1 MDAEERRRKLEA
13 GRAKLAHFRQRKT
26 KGDNTQSQKKAAKR
40 KGSSDHTQDIPKE
53 ECMIVAQDS
62 DVLTELNIS
71 VESKT
76 EETETRSERKAD
88 VDLSNPDLVDD
99 HASEKDV
106 LCSIKE
112 YDQLDVQMCRTRI
125 VELEKR
131 LLDKQEATER
141 LTTEVDD
148 LLEQL
153 AKHSGATHLQELETA
168 VQERNEIIAQLTSN
182 LQQARQNRDDIQEEA
197 SLLAD
202 QIHGLQLQLH
212 EANELLKSRI
222 PGKSELCQA
231 QEQMAVFQ
239 NRLKEQSTQLQIMHQ
254 KAYDLAVKL
263 ESSQKNTKDK
273 ESLLAQKEENLN
285 NTMQQMY
292 NDIGEKEETIKGL
305 QDIVTS
311 ERSNLSLLQHTL
323 SLRDTEIMELKN
335 EIASAKMKE
344 QEYIEELKANH
355 KRDICRQLQDL
366 RTGLE
371 ECYRKEIVRV
381 KEDCE
386 EEMNKKYKNEHEQI
400 KRELSALNSD
410 EDFQNLNAII
420 IDLNNKLHESEIH
433 RENLC
438 KQLKNQ
444 MEDFQ
449 RERSEI
455 ELRYKD
461 LVEDLKLQ
469 LTNAEK
475 QAKEA
480 QESKQEK
487 EYLNDE
493 IQKLNSFIQ
502 ELSEKL
508 LLETK
513 NNKDLKHK
521 HDEEIT
527 VYNLKLKKLEQEE
540 KLLQEVS
547 ASQKAELE
555 KMQNKLC
562 QHEGEI
568 QLVREELEFQH
579 GLRVDSFKAEL
590 EDTKKNLKMV
600 KAAKDHKSYEADNT
614 SEENMV
620 ELGSF
625 IEDAD
630 ILTKYLVS
638 TERQEQSYILDNSEL
653 LDTEEDRFVLDSNII
668 LESNMDSA
676 ADKLMFSPDEQKCIS
691 SVLQGTSDETELE
704 AEAFASYLSGDSL
717 LQSEVSDC
725 KEVKD
730 EERAG
735 LMERCV
741 KLFKELSEKESALNK
756 SYQETQEALEKWE
769 KATAELSITHL
780 ELNKE
785 REARVRCEE
794 ELDQK
799 EKKEKELENKINFL
813 EKQGEDRDL
822 TVCIEELGLG
832 IKASK
837 SHTWQEMIKD
847 FKQERETLMMQLRA
861 QEQLVKEVQEQKTAS
876 DSVTSEVQSLFGRQL
891 AALQSQRDQMQ
902 AQLDAQKA
910 KNQTMAELLGQKT
923 ILEET
928 LLKEQEALKAE
939 INNKEQ
945 SLTLTLKENITL
957 QERLCTVE
965 QNLIKAEKA
974 LEKNLEK
981 NIHDLNMKTKNYE
994 KALECERVEFE
1005 EKLKSS
1011 NLELQKLNI
1020 EMQAKKMEYT
1030 EKENKLTEEVAHLK
1044 KVQVEL
1050 ENHLQETVQKSA
1062 QAIQEV
1068 QSEMRRHYEEEIS
1081 KTESQHLSE
1090 TRKMN
1095 LVHQEEIEEL
1105 NAEIKG
1111 KVEKQQNL
1119 EAERKEQIGLIKKVH
1134 EREHDR
1140 EIAELI
1146 IKHEDEMKEL
1156 RAELIKKQQQLLDEL
1171 QQQMEGTHKTEM
1183 QHAQLQSQTLHNLE
1197 LEGLRL
1203 SLSNMHTSQLELM
1216 QSNLRKEKETAL
1228 VELRE
1233 MLNDKRAQEVAI
1245 LQSRHQFELEHIKE
1259 QNLKEKEEIALK
1271 YQQELDERKKIE
1283 LEMEKKHIQTLET
1296 LKGDCALKTET
1307 CLKNIREELSE
1318 KHQTEMGELQ
1328 KTLKLE
1334 LERVK
1339 EELKS
1344 LSLKKEQA
1352 EMKCKNLE
1360 NEHQMAIPKLC
1371 EQLQT
1376 EHDQCLE
1383 NLKRKSQER
1392 EQEMRQEME
1401 KLQATYEELKTRS
1414 QEEIKQLWSQLDS
1427 TRASRQELSENGVC
1441 GEAKRRCTS
1450 APPQQVRCLCSCSW
1464 GRELKEQLLA
1474 RTSHVDEIERLKQDF
1489 EQQRQQR
1496 RSEHETELEQ
1506 LRIYFEEKLGA
1517 AEENYREELT
1527 LLHQRLQELKEYSL
1541 LESEISQDQPLD
1553 ISSSVTLFEE
1563 ASEKERRD
1571 TLDQLTQQ
1579 LEQHKEE
1586 FTCLRLQLEEKHRHE
1601 LDSLRSSLAL
1611 QYKEDLMKMKMDLSD
1626 RYISEIEEL
1635 KKKHCLDLEQLRAKL
1650 SEEHIKEITK
1660 LRLQSAQDAARQV
1673 EAEVVERVCVLE
1685 NEHKAKLSLLQ
1696 SEKQYIAELQGE
1708 IQHLER
1714 ESAKLKD
1721 SGVQHEIHLKEEMEK
1736 IKCRLVDDHKNELK
1750 RTQEEVQQMEQVH
1763 KEKEEEWKCEREALR
1778 IKVEEKLSWL
1788 RTELEDKAEYEKQTL
1803 QKEFELREA
1812 EMNQLRDQQAARI
1825 VELEKSLKE
1834 QQNNLQQLEDSLA
1847 SVQTTQK
1854 AQYDSELQAAK
1865 ALMEKKLEKATF
1877 GLQEECA
1884 AKLMEAQNKFM
1895 EEHKIMTQKFTTEQ
1909 ELLLQELKGKHADE
1923 LELQSQQ
1930 LQEKHKQ
1937 HILSLTAEL
1946 QTKHQAEIE
1955 TLTSTLQ
1962 SKQQAHLEAH
1972 IAELQAKHQTQID
1985 ELEAKHLS
1993 NLDSLESSYLS
2004 EIQIIRDE
2012 HKQAVEDLQ
2021 MHFIAQLHE
2030 KDKANQ
2036 AILTQEMERLKLKH
2050 SEELQLSQDN
2060 LKIEL
2065 ATIHIE
2071 KLKAMAAELEEAHK
2085 EDLNTTL
2092 QNQRCLLEEENHKA
2106 LDVLREEVLHMEEHH
2121 KKALK
2126 ELQDLHVAEVQKQKE
2141 EYSWQLQEE
2150 LEKLKAQH
2158 EHEEEMYASAS
2169 ASEVE
2174 TVRTA
2179 LLAQFEEAKLKQQL
2193 QFQDEIELLKCQS
2206 EVLLE
2211 QQITQLKEEFNAE
2224 RKTAWRSKEQVLI
2237 QETEKAQARYQKERE
2252 ELSAQIQEKT
2262 NIIIQLEKKVES
2274 LNHELE
2280 ETSSELDTLLQR
2292 RDRENQEG
2300 EYLVAMLRSDIE
2312 LSQNERKKLQ
2322 ESYQQVLK
2330 LFVEMVKATI
2340 ATEDLICKKVGLCL
2354 DDSLASGDSRES
2366 RSMMEEVGFI
2376 QHFKAREKR
2385 DLEKSDL
2392 DETLTEHNQV
2402 SAVTDEGSELSQH
2415 LCESVF
2421 ASPDL
2426 ALENEEMILKICCR
2440 LRTAVEKLLELVTES
2455 TKQLEKTHE
2464 IHAHFEEEF
2473 SRRNQETAQ
2482 VVSQH
2487 HDLMECLNEESEA
2500 KNQLALE
2507 LHKAEGIIEGYVVE
2521 KAALEEAMSLKEESE
2536 RRLVLE
2542 LESLQEQFQKLTQ
2555 EQAILCEERDM
2566 LISQKKALAA
2576 NVGEIEV
2583 GVPVANVA
2591 QKEDSGLLKEVEF
2604 LAKEKLELQCQA
2616 EKDHSSLRSQMKV
2629 LEVELEEQMDQNQK
2643 LAKKSLEVTDLR
2655 QQIQVLE
2662 KQLRS
2667 QRQFMDEQAIEREH
2681 ERDEFQQEIQK
2692 LEDQLKLSGKSQT
2705 SGEPRQYG
2713 IFELTLQI
2721 ESLQAEIKD
2730 KTDDFNKLL
2739 LEKEQKY
2746 REVTVRDKEIEEQ
2759 TAQIRELEHTNTEAS
2774 KTVSRLEQELQKMK
2788 KRETELTQDKEALQ
2802 QQQYNNLIQISA
2814 LQSKLDEA
2822 RHRVPT
2828 EGSSDHG
2835 LKEQLQA
2842 EQEALLMK
2850 EREILS
2856 LLEQLEQFKENLIN
2870 KNEEILRLNLQLE
2883 MQKNLTTGIGQLQI
2897 ENAHL
2902 KEDIAKL
2909 HMMQSQKVGNSE
2921 SAVLQFP
2928 QALLEEKNQEIDHL
2942 NEQIERLQ
2950 RELDGATDN
2959 KVMENGK
2966 SEIDELR
2973 LLVEHLRGDQERL
2986 HRDKAEEVEQLHGVI
3001 EKLQKELVQLGPVC
3015 HEVSDSQDNLNLL
3028 RLEEQVEN
3036 LQNELKKGSLD
3047 FQEHSDK
3054 NKKTVLLHSNLKELQ
3069 EELELVSTAREALQ
3083 QLLEEKESQFKME
3096 VEILEQNLQ
3105 NVQESSRQHLA
3116 ELTSLR
3122 IQYDAFQEEYSLL
3135 RTHLSQRDGEMGIM
3149 STRIQEL
3156 EDTLRAREATLLESD
3171 LQIKTVA
3178 EQRVVEAAELQ
3189 HLAEKIVRLEGE
3201 LLQKDLHQKTEAEE
3215 VQTLQS
3221 EVSRLDFK
3229 VQTLNQKEVVYQRE
3243 IDELQANATKL
3254 KDQIQE
3260 FLKEL
3265 QALCSERD
3273 DLYSQLE
3280 SYKEKE
3286 QSNDQEAK
3294 LHKLVLKQEGEVQVH
3309 TNGMEKLGEERGP
3322 NADQSFAAS
3331 VSQSDKLI
3339 LVQLEATNTSENHKD
3354 LITKM
3359 TLHQEELK
3367 SELACVKK
3375 ELELSEEQ
3383 TGKILENIKEKDAAI
3398 ADLKTHSRNLK
3409 TQIKQ
3414 LQETLLTQEAE
3425 MTDKARELQDL
3436 KKHYQQI
3443 LEFHQNPD
3451 SMKCKLNN
3459 LSQNTEHAKETPK
3472 DFKRLVMDMTSWDSP
3487 EIVRKQETSIELQP
3501 SLHLTPFSEV
3511 DSVHSTDFEM
3521 KHNKSS
3527 VVQGDTPGLLG
3538 YQSLYANTNEEA
3550 VARLDLK
3557 SPAFSEST
3565 YSIAEY
3571 QNMEKRILV
3580 RDVDDFTL
3588 TPSDSQDD
3596 LRSTMSGLEGASDG
3610 YVSNTSSDLAAKLN
3624 QELEPTEHLDASFMA
3639 YLQYCGIFQDAMDPV
3654 KEKETISPQLK
3665 SVLKMVYEDSHRI
3678 LALSEHP
3685 FPLSDQKSIQQSAA
3699 AEGWQKEGLTLLD
3712 AIQSLKDYLSKVEDR
3727 GDKESS
3733 DTCLDWRGELL
3744 QAVQAVL
3751 EKERNMFQINLQSH
3765 LCNPG
3770 SGDEGS
3776 LVEKLEHIVKRQEEQ
3791 QRIVLEHLLSSDRNS
3806 LLSEIQDLRAQLRM
3820 THLQNQEKLQQ
3831 LQETLTNAEDHG
3843 SKQEHQLR
3851 RKVELLEYNLQQE
3864 KTIASDL
3871 QNSLSEEQER
3881 ASEMLELLK
3890 QERSAVSD
3898 LKSELY
3904 ESKEENE
3911 SLQKSLQKL
3920 QREMNQLRSELES
3933 KEKDLTVAL
3942 QDIQNEHSKEKEL
3955 RNMFEEQHLQHK
3967 LREDEKTKALEEL
3980 QAALELQFIQNNQMS
3995 VALEHEKSANNN
4007 LRKELQIEHSRCEAL
4022 LSQERNKLTELQRN
4036 LEVEKNHSLE
4046 LLNALNHE
4054 RVLTEQLSMRVNE
4067 DSSCKHK
4074 ESLLEQTFVQ
4084 ELQAQL
4090 DEERSRAMELAAI
4103 IEKTHQQA
4111 IQSKRQL
4118 EAEVQMC
4125 CEETQ
4130 KEREVSTKLRAT
4142 LESLQSQKQEV
4153 ICSLEIQREREAKLK
4168 VDWEQLQ
4175 TLFRSMKEQE
4185 KSKKEEREKERRQE
4199 EKEEFEKR
4207 KEWQKDRE
4215 RLHELELQHQ
4225 RDEHRIKELQQTLAE
4240 LEEQERNLAS
4250 HKSQQELS
4258 SCPVKN
4264 DYNANLSLATETEAL
4279 HLQQQQ
4285 LEKIRQQLLFAAVH
4299 LNEFIYKTV
4308 DKTVNDW
4315 SASNDEA
4322 IASLLHTLKELKS
4335 ELLTSSNPLKPLQG
4349 SVSLVDLLLKE
4360 NGELTKSVTTLTEE
4374 KLELRAAICQ
4384 FEKNLQQQH
4393 HRGIGN
4399 RQIRSTDD
4407 AYSVQGSERA
4417 SWQRE
4422 KTILQNALKQA
4433 ESELAKATVEI
4444 ENKPIMET
4452 SNPKLQKLYRKYLRA
4467 ESFRK
4472 ALVYQKKYL
4481 LLLLGGFQD
4490 CEQAT
4495 LSLIAR
4501 MGVYPS
4507 PADLQVS
4514 ESRSRPFTKFR
4525 SAVRVVIAVSR
4536 LKFLVKKWHKVNRKG
4551 AQGENISHSIGHNPV
4566 SGARTEV
4573 LRQQQFPSVNVN
4585 SPPTRD
4591 IGSCHRTS
4599 SARFVSHSPKSSYWL
4614 HNRLHPSTSSASEK
4628 SLVSTQDP
4636 ERSLTEYIHRLEVIQ
4651 QRLGG
4656 AQTGNTPGPPHQRNI
4671 K

>member
-1 MDAEERRRKLEA
+1 
-13 GRAKLAHFRQRKT
+13 
-26 KGDNTQSQKKAAKR
+26 
-40 KGSSDHTQDIPKE
+40 
-53 ECMIVAQDS
+53 MIVAQDS

-71 VESKT
+71 IESKT
-76 EETETRSERKAD
+76 EETETRSESKAD

-99 HASEKDV
+99 RASEKDV

-131 LLDKQEATER
+131 LLDKQEAAER

-153 AKHSGATHLQELETA
+153 AQHNGATHLQELETA

-222 PGKSELCQA
+222 PGKSELSQA
-231 QEQMAVFQ
+231 QEQMAVLQ

-285 NTMQQMY
+285 NAMQQMY
-292 NDIGEKEETIKGL
+292 NNIGEKEETIKSL

-311 ERSNLSLLQHTL
+311 ERSNLTLLQHTL

-355 KRDICRQLQDL
+355 KRDVCRQLQDL
-366 RTGLE
+366 RTDLE
-371 ECYRKEIVRV
+371 ECYRKEMVRV

-386 EEMNKKYKNEHEQI
+386 EEMNKKYKNELEQI

-449 RERSEI
+449 RERAEI
-455 ELRYKD
+455 EMRYKD

-475 QAKEA
+475 QAQEA

-493 IQKLNSFIQ
+493 IRKLNSFIQ

-508 LLETK
+508 LCETK

-527 VYNLKLKKLEQEE
+527 IYNLKLKKLEQEE

-579 GLRVDSFKAEL
+579 GLRVDSFKVEL
-590 EDTKKNLKMV
+590 EDKKKNLKKV
-600 KAAKDHKSYEADNT
+600 KAEKDHKSYEANNT
-614 SEENMV
+614 SEENMI

-638 TERQEQSYILDNSEL
+638 TERQEQSYISDNSEL
-653 LDTEEDRFVLDSNII
+653 LDTEEGRFVLDSNII
-668 LESNMDSA
+668 LESNMDST
-676 ADKLMFSPDEQKCIS
+676 ADMLMFSPDEQKCLS
-691 SVLQGTSDETELE
+691 SVLQGTSEETELE
-704 AEAFASYLSGDSL
+704 TEAFASYLSGDSL
-717 LQSEVSDC
+717 LQNEISDC

-730 EERAG
+730 GERAG

-799 EKKEKELENKINFL
+799 VKKEKELENKINFL

-837 SHTWQEMIKD
+837 SHTCQEMIKD

-957 QERLCTVE
+957 QERLFAVE

-981 NIHDLNMKTKNYE
+981 NIHDLNMKTKNFE

-1011 NLELQKLNI
+1011 NLELQKLNVEI
-1020 EMQAKKMEYT
+1020 QAKKMEYI
-1030 EKENKLTEEVAHLK
+1030 ERENKLTEEVAHLK
-1044 KVQVEL
+1044 KVQMEL

-1081 KTESQHLSE
+1081 KMESQHLSE
-1090 TRKMN
+1090 TTKMK
-1095 LVHQEEIEEL
+1095 LVHQKEIEEL
-1105 NAEIKG
+1105 NAEIKE

-1119 EAERKEQIGLIKKVH
+1119 EEERKEQIGLIKKVH

-1183 QHAQLQSQTLHNLE
+1183 QHVQLQSQTLHNLE

-1203 SLSNMHTSQLELM
+1203 SLTNMHTSQLELM

-1283 LEMEKKHIQTLET
+1283 LEMEKKRIQTLET
-1296 LKGDCALKTET
+1296 VKGDCALKTET

-1360 NEHQMAIPKLC
+1360 NEHQMAIPKLR
-1371 EQLQT
+1371 EQLQL

-1383 NLKRKSQER
+1383 NLKRKSKER
-1392 EQEMRQEME
+1392 EQDMRQEME

-1427 TRASRQELSENGVC
+1427 TRASRQELSENGFC
-1441 GEAKRRCTS
+1441 GEAKRNCTS
-1450 APPQQVRCLCSCSW
+1450 APPQCLRSW

-1541 LESEISQDQPLD
+1541 LESEIIQDQPLD
-1553 ISSSVTLFEE
+1553 MSSSVTLLEE

-1571 TLDQLTQQ
+1571 ILDQLTQQ

-1601 LDSLRSSLAL
+1601 LDSVRSSLAL

-1635 KKKHCLDLEQLRAKL
+1635 KRKHCLDLEQLRAKL

-1673 EAEVVERVCVLE
+1673 EAEVAERVCVLE

-1714 ESAKLKD
+1714 EITKLKD
-1721 SGVQHEIHLKEEMEK
+1721 IGVQHEIHLKEEMEK

-1750 RTQEEVQQMEQVH
+1750 RSREEVQQMEKLH
-1763 KEKEEEWKCEREALR
+1763 KEKEEEWKCEREALS
-1778 IKVEEKLSWL
+1778 IKVEEKLSQL
-1788 RTELEDKAEYEKQTL
+1788 HTELEDKAEYEKRTL

-1812 EMNQLRDQQAARI
+1812 EMNQLQDQQAARI

-1834 QQNNLQQLEDSLA
+1834 QQNSLQQLEDSLA

-1854 AQYDSELQAAK
+1854 AQAQYDSELQAAK

-1937 HILSLTAEL
+1937 QILSLTAEL

-2021 MHFIAQLHE
+2021 MHFISQLHE
-2030 KDKANQ
+2030 KDKAHQ

-2085 EDLNTTL
+2085 EDLNTAL

-2141 EYSWQLQEE
+2141 EYTWQLQEE

-2158 EHEEEMYASAS
+2158 EHEEE
-2169 ASEVE
+2169 
-2174 TVRTA
+2174 
-2179 LLAQFEEAKLKQQL
+2179 
-2193 QFQDEIELLKCQS
+2193 
-2206 EVLLE
+2206 
-2211 QQITQLKEEFNAE
+2211 EEFEAE

-2237 QETEKAQARYQKERE
+2237 QETEKAQACYQKERE
-2252 ELSAQIQEKT
+2252 ELSVQIQEKT

-2280 ETSSELDTLLQR
+2280 ETNSELETLLQR

-2366 RSMMEEVGFI
+2366 CSMMEEMGFI
-2376 QHFKAREKR
+2376 QHFKTREKH

-2426 ALENEEMILKICCR
+2426 ALENEEMILKICRR

-2521 KAALEEAMSLKEESE
+2521 KAALEEAISLKEDSE

-2542 LESLQEQFQKLTQ
+2542 LESLKERFQKLTQ
-2555 EQAILCEERDM
+2555 EQAILSEERDM

-2583 GVPVANVA
+2583 GVPFTNVA

-2759 TAQIRELEHTNTEAS
+2759 AAQIRELEHTNTEAS

-2842 EQEALLMK
+2842 EREALLMK
-2850 EREILS
+2850 EREILN

-2883 MQKNLTTGIGQLQI
+2883 MQKNLTPGIGQLQI

-2909 HMMQSQKVGNSE
+2909 HMMQSQNVGNSE
-2921 SAVLQFP
+2921 SALLQFP

-2942 NEQIERLQ
+2942 NEQIETLQ

-2959 KVMENGK
+2959 KSCSFSQVVENRK

-3001 EKLQKELVQLGPVC
+3001 EKLQKELVQLGPMC

-3047 FQEHSDK
+3047 LQEHSDK

-3156 EDTLRAREATLLESD
+3156 EDTLRAREATLLESS
-3171 LQIKTVA
+3171 LQLKTVA
-3178 EQRVVEAAELQ
+3178 EQKVVEAAELQ
-3189 HLAEKIVRLEGE
+3189 HLAEKIARLEDE
-3201 LLQKDLHQKTEAEE
+3201 LLKKDLHQKTEAEE

-3260 FLKEL
+3260 VLKEL
-3265 QALCSERD
+3265 QALRSERD

-3294 LHKLVLKQEGEVQVH
+3294 LHKLVLKQEREVQVH
-3309 TNGMEKLGEERGP
+3309 TNGMDKLGEERGA

-3339 LVQLEATNTSENHKD
+3339 LVQLEATNISENHKD

-3367 SELACVKK
+3367 SQLACVKK
-3375 ELELSEEQ
+3375 KLELSEEQ
-3383 TGKILENIKEKDAAI
+3383 TGKILEDIKEKDAAI
-3398 ADLKTHSRNLK
+3398 ADLKIHSRNLK

-3414 LQETLLTQEAE
+3414 LQETLLTQEAQ

-3436 KKHYQQI
+3436 KKHCQQI
-3443 LEFHQNPD
+3443 LEFHQTPD
-3451 SMKCKLNN
+3451 SIKCKLNN
-3459 LSQNTEHAKETPK
+3459 LSQNTEHAEETPK
-3472 DFKRLVMDMTSWDSP
+3472 DFKCLVMDMTSWDSP

-3511 DSVHSTDFEM
+3511 DSVHSADFEM

-3571 QNMEKRILV
+3571 QNTEKRILV

-3712 AIQSLKDYLSKVEDR
+3712 AIQSLTDYLSKVEDR

-3744 QAVQAVL
+3744 QAVQGVL
-3751 EKERNMFQINLQSH
+3751 EKERKMFQIDLQSH
-3765 LCNPG
+3765 FCNPG

-3820 THLQNQEKLQQ
+3820 THLQNQEKLQH

-3881 ASEMLELLK
+3881 ASEMHELLK
-3890 QERSAVSD
+3890 QEQSAVSD

-3942 QDIQNEHSKEKEL
+3942 QDVQNEHSKEKEL

-3967 LREDEKTKALEEL
+3967 IREDEKTKALEEL
-3980 QAALELQFIQNNQMS
+3980 QAALELQCIQNNQMS

-4054 RVLTEQLSMRVNE
+4054 RVLTEQLSVRVNE

-4153 ICSLEIQREREAKLK
+4153 IHSLEIQREREAKLK

-4175 TLFRSMKEQE
+4175 TLFKSTKEQE

-4199 EKEEFEKR
+4199 QKAEFEKR

-4258 SCPVKN
+4258 SCPIKN
-4264 DYNANLSLATETEAL
+4264 DDNANLSLATETEAL
-4279 HLQQQQ
+4279 HLQQQL

-4299 LNEFIYKTV
+4299 LNEFMYKTV

-4335 ELLTSSNPLKPLQG
+4335 ELLTSSTPLKPLQD

-4374 KLELRAAICQ
+4374 KLKLRAAICQ
-4384 FEKNLQQQH
+4384 LEKNLQQQH

-4399 RQIRSTDD
+4399 RRILSTDD
-4407 AYSVQGSERA
+4407 AHSVQESERA

-4444 ENKPIMET
+4444 ENKPIMEI
-4452 SNPKLQKLYRKYLRA
+4452 SSPKLQKLYRKYLRA

-4507 PADLQVS
+4507 PADLQVP

-4591 IGSCHRTS
+4591 IGLCHRTS

>member
-1 MDAEERRRKLEA
+1 MDEERRRKLEA

-26 KGDNTQSQKKAAKR
+26 KSDNTQSQKKAAKR
-40 KGSSDHTQDIPKE
+40 KGSSDHMQNIPKE
-53 ECMIVAQDS
+53 ECVIVAQDS
-62 DVLTELNIS
+62 DVLTDLNIS
-71 VESKT
+71 IEGKT
-76 EETETRSERKAD
+76 EETETSSESKAD
-88 VDLSNPDLVDD
+88 VDLSNPCLVDD
-99 HASEKDV
+99 CASE
-106 LCSIKE
+106 E
-112 YDQLDVQMCRTRI
+112 YGQLNVQMCRTRI

-131 LLDKQEATER
+131 LLEKQEATER

-153 AKHSGATHLQELETA
+153 AQHSGATHLQELETA

-222 PGKSELCQA
+222 PGKSELSQA

-254 KAYDLAVKL
+254 KAHDLELQL
-263 ESSQKNTKDK
+263 ESSQK
-273 ESLLAQKEENLN
+273 
-285 NTMQQMY
+285 
-292 NDIGEKEETIKGL
+292 
-305 QDIVTS
+305 
-311 ERSNLSLLQHTL
+311 
-323 SLRDTEIMELKN
+323 
-335 EIASAKMKE
+335 
-344 QEYIEELKANH
+344 
-355 KRDICRQLQDL
+355 
-366 RTGLE
+366 
-371 ECYRKEIVRV
+371 
-381 KEDCE
+381 
-386 EEMNKKYKNEHEQI
+386 
-400 KRELSALNSD
+400 
-410 EDFQNLNAII
+410 
-420 IDLNNKLHESEIH
+420 
-433 RENLC
+433 
-438 KQLKNQ
+438 
-444 MEDFQ
+444 
-449 RERSEI
+449 
-455 ELRYKD
+455 
-461 LVEDLKLQ
+461 
-469 LTNAEK
+469 
-475 QAKEA
+475 
-480 QESKQEK
+480 
-487 EYLNDE
+487 
-493 IQKLNSFIQ
+493 
-502 ELSEKL
+502 
-508 LLETK
+508 
-513 NNKDLKHK
+513 
-521 HDEEIT
+521 
-527 VYNLKLKKLEQEE
+527 
-540 KLLQEVS
+540 
-547 ASQKAELE
+547 
-555 KMQNKLC
+555 
-562 QHEGEI
+562 
-568 QLVREELEFQH
+568 
-579 GLRVDSFKAEL
+579 
-590 EDTKKNLKMV
+590 
-600 KAAKDHKSYEADNT
+600 
-614 SEENMV
+614 
-620 ELGSF
+620 
-625 IEDAD
+625 
-630 ILTKYLVS
+630 
-638 TERQEQSYILDNSEL
+638 
-653 LDTEEDRFVLDSNII
+653 
-668 LESNMDSA
+668 
-676 ADKLMFSPDEQKCIS
+676 
-691 SVLQGTSDETELE
+691 
-704 AEAFASYLSGDSL
+704 
-717 LQSEVSDC
+717 
-725 KEVKD
+725 
-730 EERAG
+730 
-735 LMERCV
+735 
-741 KLFKELSEKESALNK
+741 
-756 SYQETQEALEKWE
+756 
-769 KATAELSITHL
+769 
-780 ELNKE
+780 
-785 REARVRCEE
+785 
-794 ELDQK
+794 
-799 EKKEKELENKINFL
+799 
-813 EKQGEDRDL
+813 
-822 TVCIEELGLG
+822 
-832 IKASK
+832 
-837 SHTWQEMIKD
+837 
-847 FKQERETLMMQLRA
+847 
-861 QEQLVKEVQEQKTAS
+861 
-876 DSVTSEVQSLFGRQL
+876 
-891 AALQSQRDQMQ
+891 
-902 AQLDAQKA
+902 
-910 KNQTMAELLGQKT
+910 
-923 ILEET
+923 
-928 LLKEQEALKAE
+928 
-939 INNKEQ
+939 
-945 SLTLTLKENITL
+945 
-957 QERLCTVE
+957 
-965 QNLIKAEKA
+965 
-974 LEKNLEK
+974 
-981 NIHDLNMKTKNYE
+981 
-994 KALECERVEFE
+994 
-1005 EKLKSS
+1005 
-1011 NLELQKLNI
+1011 
-1020 EMQAKKMEYT
+1020 
-1030 EKENKLTEEVAHLK
+1030 
-1044 KVQVEL
+1044 
-1050 ENHLQETVQKSA
+1050 
-1062 QAIQEV
+1062 
-1068 QSEMRRHYEEEIS
+1068 
-1081 KTESQHLSE
+1081 
-1090 TRKMN
+1090 
-1095 LVHQEEIEEL
+1095 IEEL
-1105 NAEIKG
+1105 NAEIKE

-1119 EAERKEQIGLIKKVH
+1119 EEERKEQIGLIKKVH

-1140 EIAELI
+1140 EITELI

-1156 RAELIKKQQQLLDEL
+1156 RAELIKEQQQLLDEL

-1183 QHAQLQSQTLHNLE
+1183 QHTQLQSQTLHNLE

-1203 SLSNMHTSQLELM
+1203 SLTNMHTSQLELM

-1245 LQSRHQFELEHIKE
+1245 LQSRHQFELEHINE
-1259 QNLKEKEEIALK
+1259 QHLKEKEEIALK
-1271 YQQELDERKKIE
+1271 HQQELDERKKIE

-1296 LKGDCALKTET
+1296 LKGDWALKTET
-1307 CLKNIREELSE
+1307 RLKNIREELSE
-1318 KHQTEMGELQ
+1318 KHQIEMGELQ

-1334 LERVK
+1334 LDRVK

-1344 LSLKKEQA
+1344 LSVKKEQV

-1360 NEHQMAIPKLC
+1360 NEHQMAITKLR

-1376 EHDQCLE
+1376 EHDQGLE
-1383 NLKRKSQER
+1383 NLKRKSKER
-1392 EQEMRQEME
+1392 EQEMQQEME

-1427 TRASRQELSENGVC
+1427 TRASRQELS
-1441 GEAKRRCTS
+1441 
-1450 APPQQVRCLCSCSW
+1450 
-1464 GRELKEQLLA
+1464 ELKEQLLA

-1553 ISSSVTLFEE
+1553 ISSSVTLLEE

-1571 TLDQLTQQ
+1571 ILDQLTQQ

-1586 FTCLRLQLEEKHRHE
+1586 LTCLRLQLEEKHRHE

-1635 KKKHCLDLEQLRAKL
+1635 KKKHCLDLEHLRAKL

-1673 EAEVVERVCVLE
+1673 EAEVAERVCVLE

-1696 SEKQYIAELQGE
+1696 CEKQHIAELQGE
-1708 IQHLER
+1708 IQHLKR
-1714 ESAKLKD
+1714 EITKLQD
-1721 SGVQHEIHLKEEMEK
+1721 IGVQHEAQLKEEMEK
-1736 IKCRLVDDHKNELK
+1736 IKCKLVDDHKNELK
-1750 RTQEEVQQMEQVH
+1750 RAREEVQQVEQVH

-1778 IKVEEKLSWL
+1778 VKVEETLSQL
-1788 RTELEDKAEYEKQTL
+1788 RAELEDKAESEKQTL

-1812 EMNQLRDQQAARI
+1812 EMNRLQDQQAARI

-1834 QQNNLQQLEDSLA
+1834 QQNSLQQLEDSLA
-1847 SVQTTQK
+1847 SMQTTQTAQ
-1854 AQYDSELQAAK
+1854 AQYESELQAAK
-1865 ALMEKKLEKATF
+1865 TLMEKDLEKATF

-1884 AKLMEAQNKFM
+1884 VKLMEAQNKFM
-1895 EEHKIMTQKFTTEQ
+1895 EEHKVMTQKFTTEQ
-1909 ELLLQELKGKHADE
+1909 ELLLQELKGKHVEE

-1937 HILSLTAEL
+1937 QILSLTAEL

-1962 SKQQAHLEAH
+1962 SKQQAQLEARL
-1972 IAELQAKHQTQID
+1972 AELQAKHQAQID
-1985 ELEAKHLS
+1985 DLEAKHLS

-2021 MHFIAQLHE
+2021 MHFAEQLHE
-2030 KDKANQ
+2030 KEKANQ

-2065 ATIHIE
+2065 ATLHIE

-2085 EDLNTTL
+2085 EDLNTAL
-2092 QNQRCLLEEENHKA
+2092 QNQRCMLEEENHKA

-2126 ELQDLHVAEVQKQKE
+2126 DLQDLHVAEVQRQKE
-2141 EYSWQLQEE
+2141 AYSWQLQEE

-2158 EHEEEMYASAS
+2158 EHEEKMYASAS

-2179 LLAQFEEAKLKQQL
+2179 LLAQFEEVKLKQQL

-2211 QQITQLKEEFNAE
+2211 QQITQLKEEFEAE

-2237 QETEKAQARYQKERE
+2237 QETEKAQAHYEKEKE
-2252 ELSAQIQEKT
+2252 ELSVQIQEKT

-2274 LNHELE
+2274 LNQKLE
-2280 ETSSELDTLLQR
+2280 ETNSELETLLQR

-2376 QHFKAREKR
+2376 QHFKAREKH
-2385 DLEKSDL
+2385 DLEKSDLL

-2426 ALENEEMILKICCR
+2426 ALENEEMILKICRR

-2487 HDLMECLNEESEA
+2487 HDLMECLNEENEA

-2583 GVPVANVA
+2583 
-2591 QKEDSGLLKEVEF
+2591 GLLKEVEF

-2730 KTDDFNKLL
+2730 KTDDYNKLL

-2746 REVTVRDKEIEEQ
+2746 REITVRDKEIEEL
-2759 TAQIRELEHTNTEAS
+2759 AARIRELEHTNTEAS

-2822 RHRVPT
+2822 RHRVPS

-2870 KNEEILRLNLQLE
+2870 KNEEILQLNLQLE
-2883 MQKNLTTGIGQLQI
+2883 MQKNLTAGIGQLQI

-2909 HMMQSQKVGNSE
+2909 RMMQSQNVGSSE

-2959 KVMENGK
+2959 KVVENGK

-3001 EKLQKELVQLGPVC
+3001 EKLQKELIQLGPMC
-3015 HEVSDSQDNLNLL
+3015 HEVSDSEDNRNVL

-3054 NKKTVLLHSNLKELQ
+3054 NKKTVLLHSKLKELQ

-3149 STRIQEL
+3149 ASRIQEL

-3178 EQRVVEAAELQ
+3178 EQRVVDAAELQ
-3189 HLAEKIVRLEGE
+3189 HLAEKIARLEDE
-3201 LLQKDLHQKTEAEE
+3201 LLKKDLHQKTEAEE

-3243 IDELQANATKL
+3243 IDELQANSIKL
-3254 KDQIQE
+3254 KDQVQE

-3265 QALCSERD
+3265 QALRSERD
-3273 DLYSQLE
+3273 DLYSQLA
-3280 SYKEKE
+3280 SYKEKN

-3294 LHKLVLKQEGEVQVH
+3294 LHKPILKQEREVPVH
-3309 TNGMEKLGEERGP
+3309 TNGMEKLREERGA
-3322 NADQSFAAS
+3322 NVDQSFAAS

-3375 ELELSEEQ
+3375 ELELREEQ
-3383 TGKILENIKEKDAAI
+3383 TGKILKDIKEKDAAL

-3436 KKHYQQI
+3436 KKHCQQI
-3443 LEFHQNPD
+3443 LEFHQTPD
-3451 SMKCKLNN
+3451 SVKCKLNN
-3459 LSQNTEHAKETPK
+3459 LSQNTEHDKETPK
-3472 DFKRLVMDMTSWDSP
+3472 DFKCLVMHMTSWDSP

-3521 KHNKSS
+3521 KDNKSS
-3527 VVQGDTPGLLG
+3527 VIQGDTPGLLG

-3571 QNMEKRILV
+3571 QNMEKRIRV

-3610 YVSNTSSDLAAKLN
+3610 YVSNPSSDLAAKLN
-3624 QELEPTEHLDASFMA
+3624 QELETTEHLDASFTA

-3665 SVLKMVYEDSHRI
+3665 SVLKMVYEDSRRI

-3699 AEGWQKEGLTLLD
+3699 AEGWRKEGLTLLD

-3733 DTCLDWRGELL
+3733 DTCFDWRGELL
-3744 QAVQAVL
+3744 QAVQSVL
-3751 EKERNMFQINLQSH
+3751 EKERNMFQVDLQSH

-3791 QRIVLEHLLSSDRNS
+3791 QQIVLEHLLSSDRNS
-3806 LLSEIQDLRAQLRM
+3806 LLSEIQDLRAQLRI

-3831 LQETLTNAEDHG
+3831 LQETLTNAEDRG

-3851 RKVELLEYNLQQE
+3851 RKAELLEYKLQQE

-3881 ASEMLELLK
+3881 ASEMHELLK
-3890 QERSAVSD
+3890 QEQSAVSD

-3920 QREMNQLRSELES
+3920 QREINQLRSELEN
-3933 KEKDLTVAL
+3933 KEKDLRVAL
-3942 QDIQNEHSKEKEL
+3942 QDLQNEHSKEKEL

-3980 QAALELQFIQNNQMS
+3980 QAALELQCIQNNQMS
-3995 VALEHEKSANNN
+3995 VALEHEKSANDN

-4153 ICSLEIQREREAKLK
+4153 IRSLEIQREREAKLK
-4168 VDWEQLQ
+4168 ADWEQLQ
-4175 TLFRSMKEQE
+4175 TLFRTMKEQE

-4199 EKEEFEKR
+4199 QRAEFEKR
-4207 KEWQKDRE
+4207 KEWQKDKE

-4240 LEEQERNLAS
+4240 LEKQERNLAS
-4250 HKSQQELS
+4250 QKSQRELS

-4264 DYNANLSLATETEAL
+4264 DYNANLSLTTETEAL

-4335 ELLTSSNPLKPLQG
+4335 ELLTSSTPLKPLQG

-4374 KLELRAAICQ
+4374 KLELRAAISQ
-4384 FEKNLQQQH
+4384 LEKNLQQQH

-4399 RQIRSTDD
+4399 RQIRCTDD
-4407 AYSVQGSERA
+4407 AHSVQGSERA
-4417 SWQRE
+4417 SWQQE
-4422 KTILQNALKQA
+4422 KTLLQNALKQA

-4444 ENKPIMET
+4444 ENKPVMET

-4566 SGARTEV
+4566 SGVRTEV
-4573 LRQQQFPSVNVN
+4573 LRQQQLPSVNVN

-4656 AQTGNTPGPPHQRNI
+4656 AQTGNTSGPPHQRNI

>member
-1 MDAEERRRKLEA
+1 MDEERRRKLEA

-26 KGDNTQSQKKAAKR
+26 KSDNTQSQKKAAKR
-40 KGSSDHTQDIPKE
+40 KGSSDHMQNIPKE
-53 ECMIVAQDS
+53 ECVIVAQDS
-62 DVLTELNIS
+62 DVLTDLNIS
-71 VESKT
+71 IESKT
-76 EETETRSERKAD
+76 EETETRSESKAD

-99 HASEKDV
+99 CASE
-106 LCSIKE
+106 E
-112 YDQLDVQMCRTRI
+112 YSQLDVQMCRTRI

-131 LLDKQEATER
+131 LLEKQEATER

-153 AKHSGATHLQELETA
+153 AQHSGATHLQELETA

-222 PGKSELCQA
+222 PGKSELSPA

-254 KAYDLAVKL
+254 KAHDLELQL
-263 ESSQKNTKDK
+263 ESSQK
-273 ESLLAQKEENLN
+273 
-285 NTMQQMY
+285 
-292 NDIGEKEETIKGL
+292 
-305 QDIVTS
+305 
-311 ERSNLSLLQHTL
+311 
-323 SLRDTEIMELKN
+323 
-335 EIASAKMKE
+335 
-344 QEYIEELKANH
+344 
-355 KRDICRQLQDL
+355 
-366 RTGLE
+366 
-371 ECYRKEIVRV
+371 
-381 KEDCE
+381 
-386 EEMNKKYKNEHEQI
+386 
-400 KRELSALNSD
+400 
-410 EDFQNLNAII
+410 
-420 IDLNNKLHESEIH
+420 
-433 RENLC
+433 
-438 KQLKNQ
+438 
-444 MEDFQ
+444 
-449 RERSEI
+449 
-455 ELRYKD
+455 
-461 LVEDLKLQ
+461 
-469 LTNAEK
+469 
-475 QAKEA
+475 
-480 QESKQEK
+480 
-487 EYLNDE
+487 
-493 IQKLNSFIQ
+493 
-502 ELSEKL
+502 
-508 LLETK
+508 
-513 NNKDLKHK
+513 
-521 HDEEIT
+521 
-527 VYNLKLKKLEQEE
+527 
-540 KLLQEVS
+540 
-547 ASQKAELE
+547 
-555 KMQNKLC
+555 
-562 QHEGEI
+562 
-568 QLVREELEFQH
+568 
-579 GLRVDSFKAEL
+579 
-590 EDTKKNLKMV
+590 
-600 KAAKDHKSYEADNT
+600 
-614 SEENMV
+614 
-620 ELGSF
+620 
-625 IEDAD
+625 
-630 ILTKYLVS
+630 
-638 TERQEQSYILDNSEL
+638 
-653 LDTEEDRFVLDSNII
+653 
-668 LESNMDSA
+668 
-676 ADKLMFSPDEQKCIS
+676 
-691 SVLQGTSDETELE
+691 
-704 AEAFASYLSGDSL
+704 
-717 LQSEVSDC
+717 
-725 KEVKD
+725 
-730 EERAG
+730 
-735 LMERCV
+735 
-741 KLFKELSEKESALNK
+741 
-756 SYQETQEALEKWE
+756 
-769 KATAELSITHL
+769 
-780 ELNKE
+780 
-785 REARVRCEE
+785 
-794 ELDQK
+794 
-799 EKKEKELENKINFL
+799 
-813 EKQGEDRDL
+813 
-822 TVCIEELGLG
+822 
-832 IKASK
+832 
-837 SHTWQEMIKD
+837 
-847 FKQERETLMMQLRA
+847 
-861 QEQLVKEVQEQKTAS
+861 
-876 DSVTSEVQSLFGRQL
+876 
-891 AALQSQRDQMQ
+891 
-902 AQLDAQKA
+902 
-910 KNQTMAELLGQKT
+910 
-923 ILEET
+923 
-928 LLKEQEALKAE
+928 
-939 INNKEQ
+939 
-945 SLTLTLKENITL
+945 
-957 QERLCTVE
+957 
-965 QNLIKAEKA
+965 
-974 LEKNLEK
+974 
-981 NIHDLNMKTKNYE
+981 
-994 KALECERVEFE
+994 
-1005 EKLKSS
+1005 
-1011 NLELQKLNI
+1011 
-1020 EMQAKKMEYT
+1020 
-1030 EKENKLTEEVAHLK
+1030 
-1044 KVQVEL
+1044 
-1050 ENHLQETVQKSA
+1050 
-1062 QAIQEV
+1062 
-1068 QSEMRRHYEEEIS
+1068 
-1081 KTESQHLSE
+1081 
-1090 TRKMN
+1090 
-1095 LVHQEEIEEL
+1095 IEEL
-1105 NAEIKG
+1105 NAEIKE

-1119 EAERKEQIGLIKKVH
+1119 EEERKEQIGLIKKVH

-1140 EIAELI
+1140 EINELI

-1156 RAELIKKQQQLLDEL
+1156 RAELIKEQQQLLDEL

-1203 SLSNMHTSQLELM
+1203 SLTNMHTSQLELM

-1245 LQSRHQFELEHIKE
+1245 LQSRHQFELEHINE
-1259 QNLKEKEEIALK
+1259 QHLKEKEEIALK
-1271 YQQELDERKKIE
+1271 HQQELDERKKIE

-1296 LKGDCALKTET
+1296 LKGDWALKTET
-1307 CLKNIREELSE
+1307 RLKNIREELSE

-1344 LSLKKEQA
+1344 LSLKKEQV

-1360 NEHQMAIPKLC
+1360 NEHQMAITILR

-1383 NLKRKSQER
+1383 NLKRKSKER
-1392 EQEMRQEME
+1392 EQEMQQEME

-1427 TRASRQELSENGVC
+1427 TRASRQELS
-1441 GEAKRRCTS
+1441 
-1450 APPQQVRCLCSCSW
+1450 
-1464 GRELKEQLLA
+1464 ELKEQLLA

-1553 ISSSVTLFEE
+1553 ISSSVTLLEE

-1571 TLDQLTQQ
+1571 ILDQLTQQ

-1586 FTCLRLQLEEKHRHE
+1586 LTCLRLQLEEKHRHE

-1635 KKKHCLDLEQLRAKL
+1635 KKKHCLDLEHLRAKL

-1673 EAEVVERVCVLE
+1673 EAEVAERVCVLE

-1696 SEKQYIAELQGE
+1696 CEKQHIAELQGE

-1714 ESAKLKD
+1714 EITKLKD
-1721 SGVQHEIHLKEEMEK
+1721 IGVQHEAQLKEEMEK
-1736 IKCRLVDDHKNELK
+1736 IKCKLVDDHKNELK
-1750 RTQEEVQQMEQVH
+1750 RAREEVQQVEQVH

-1778 IKVEEKLSWL
+1778 ISVEETLSRL
-1788 RTELEDKAEYEKQTL
+1788 RAELEDQAEYEKQTL
-1803 QKEFELREA
+1803 HKEFELREA
-1812 EMNQLRDQQAARI
+1812 EMNQLQDEQAARI

-1834 QQNNLQQLEDSLA
+1834 QQNSLQQLEESVA
-1847 SVQTTQK
+1847 SMQTTQRAQ
-1854 AQYDSELQAAK
+1854 AQYDRELQAAK
-1865 ALMEKKLEKATF
+1865 TLMEKDLEKATF

-1884 AKLMEAQNKFM
+1884 VKLMEAQNKFM
-1895 EEHKIMTQKFTTEQ
+1895 EEHKVMTQKFTTEQ
-1909 ELLLQELKGKHADE
+1909 ELLLQELKGKHVDE

-1937 HILSLTAEL
+1937 QIVSLTAEL

-1955 TLTSTLQ
+1955 TLKSTLQ
-1962 SKQQAHLEAH
+1962 SKQQAQLEAH
-1972 IAELQAKHQTQID
+1972 IAELQAKHQAQID
-1985 ELEAKHLS
+1985 DLEAKHLS

-2021 MHFIAQLHE
+2021 MHFTEQLHE

-2085 EDLNTTL
+2085 EDLNTAL
-2092 QNQRCLLEEENHKA
+2092 QNQRCMLEEENHKA

-2121 KKALK
+2121 KKALE
-2126 ELQDLHVAEVQKQKE
+2126 ELQDLHVAEVQRQKE

-2158 EHEEEMYASAS
+2158 EHEEKMYASAS

-2174 TVRTA
+2174 TVRTG
-2179 LLAQFEEAKLKQQL
+2179 LLAQFEEVKLKQQL

-2211 QQITQLKEEFNAE
+2211 QQITQLKEEFEAE

-2237 QETEKAQARYQKERE
+2237 QETEKAQAHYEKEKE
-2252 ELSAQIQEKT
+2252 ELSVQLQEKT

-2274 LNHELE
+2274 LNHKLE
-2280 ETSSELDTLLQR
+2280 ETNSELETLLQR

-2376 QHFKAREKR
+2376 QHFKAREKH
-2385 DLEKSDL
+2385 DLEKSDLL

-2426 ALENEEMILKICCR
+2426 AFENEEMILKICRR

-2487 HDLMECLNEESEA
+2487 HDLMECLNEENEA

-2507 LHKAEGIIEGYVVE
+2507 LHKAEGIIEGYVAE

-2591 QKEDSGLLKEVEF
+2591 KKEDSGLLKEVEF

-2730 KTDDFNKLL
+2730 KTDDYNKLL

-2746 REVTVRDKEIEEQ
+2746 REVTVRDKEIEEL
-2759 TAQIRELEHTNTEAS
+2759 AARIRELEHTNTEAS

-2822 RHRVPT
+2822 RHRVPS

-2883 MQKNLTTGIGQLQI
+2883 MQKNLTAGIGQLQV

-2909 HMMQSQKVGNSE
+2909 RMMQSQNVGNSE

-2950 RELDGATDN
+2950 RELDGVTDN
-2959 KVMENGK
+2959 KVVENGK

-3001 EKLQKELVQLGPVC
+3001 EKLQKELVQLGPMC
-3015 HEVSDSQDNLNLL
+3015 HEVSDSQDNRNVL

-3054 NKKTVLLHSNLKELQ
+3054 NKKTVLLHSKLKELQ

-3122 IQYDAFQEEYSLL
+3122 IQYDTFQEEYSLL

-3149 STRIQEL
+3149 SSRIQEL

-3178 EQRVVEAAELQ
+3178 EQRVMEAAELQ
-3189 HLAEKIVRLEGE
+3189 HLAEKIARLEDE
-3201 LLQKDLHQKTEAEE
+3201 LLKKDLRQKTEAEE

-3243 IDELQANATKL
+3243 IDELQANSIKL

-3265 QALCSERD
+3265 QALRSERD

-3280 SYKEKE
+3280 SYKEKN

-3294 LHKLVLKQEGEVQVH
+3294 LHKPVLKQEREVPVH
-3309 TNGMEKLGEERGP
+3309 TNGMEKLREERGA
-3322 NADQSFAAS
+3322 NVDQSFSAS

-3383 TGKILENIKEKDAAI
+3383 TGKILEDIKEKDAAI

-3436 KKHYQQI
+3436 KKHCQQI
-3443 LEFHQNPD
+3443 LEFHQTPD

-3459 LSQNTEHAKETPK
+3459 LSQNTEHDKETPK
-3472 DFKRLVMDMTSWDSP
+3472 DFKCLVMHMTSWDSP

-3521 KHNKSS
+3521 KDNKSS

-3571 QNMEKRILV
+3571 QNTEKRILV

-3624 QELEPTEHLDASFMA
+3624 QELETTEHLDASFTA

-3665 SVLKMVYEDSHRI
+3665 SVLKMVYEDSRRI

-3699 AEGWQKEGLTLLD
+3699 AEGWRKEGVTLLD
-3712 AIQSLKDYLSKVEDR
+3712 AIQSLKDYLGKVEDR

-3733 DTCLDWRGELL
+3733 DTCFDWRGELL
-3744 QAVQAVL
+3744 QAVQCVL
-3751 EKERNMFQINLQSH
+3751 EKERNMFQVDLQSH
-3765 LCNPG
+3765 LFNPG

-3791 QRIVLEHLLSSDRNS
+3791 QQIVLEHLLSSDRNS

-3851 RKVELLEYNLQQE
+3851 RKVELLEYKLQQE
-3864 KTIASDL
+3864 KTIANDL

-3881 ASEMLELLK
+3881 ASEMHELLK
-3890 QERSAVSD
+3890 QEQSAVSD

-3920 QREMNQLRSELES
+3920 QREINQLRSELEN

-3942 QDIQNEHSKEKEL
+3942 QDLQNEHSKEKEL

-3980 QAALELQFIQNNQMS
+3980 QAALELQCIQNNQMS
-3995 VALEHEKSANNN
+3995 VALEHEKSANDN

-4153 ICSLEIQREREAKLK
+4153 IRSLEIQREREAKLK
-4168 VDWEQLQ
+4168 ADWEQLQ
-4175 TLFRSMKEQE
+4175 TLFRTMKEQE

-4199 EKEEFEKR
+4199 QRAEFEKR
-4207 KEWQKDRE
+4207 KEWQKDKE

-4240 LEEQERNLAS
+4240 LEKHERNLAS
-4250 HKSQQELS
+4250 QKSQRELS
-4258 SCPVKN
+4258 SCPIKN
-4264 DYNANLSLATETEAL
+4264 DYNANLSLTTETEAL

-4335 ELLTSSNPLKPLQG
+4335 ELLTSSTPLKPLQG

-4374 KLELRAAICQ
+4374 KLELRAAISQ
-4384 FEKNLQQQH
+4384 LEKNLQQQH

-4399 RQIRSTDD
+4399 RQICSTDD
-4407 AYSVQGSERA
+4407 AHSVQGSERA

-4444 ENKPIMET
+4444 ENKPVMET

-4566 SGARTEV
+4566 SGVRTEV
-4573 LRQQQFPSVNVN
+4573 LRQQQLPSVNVN

-4656 AQTGNTPGPPHQRNI
+4656 AHTGNTSGPPHQRNI

>member
-1 MDAEERRRKLEA
+1 MDEERRRKLEA

-26 KGDNTQSQKKAAKR
+26 KSDNTQSQKKAAKR
-40 KGSSDHTQDIPKE
+40 KGSSDHMQNIPKE
-53 ECMIVAQDS
+53 ECVIVAQDS
-62 DVLTELNIS
+62 DVLTDLNIS
-71 VESKT
+71 IESKT
-76 EETETRSERKAD
+76 EETETRSESKAD

-99 HASEKDV
+99 CASE
-106 LCSIKE
+106 E
-112 YDQLDVQMCRTRI
+112 YSQLDVQMCRTRI

-131 LLDKQEATER
+131 LLEKQEATER

-153 AKHSGATHLQELETA
+153 AQHSGATHLQELETA

-222 PGKSELCQA
+222 PGKSELSPA

-254 KAYDLAVKL
+254 KAHDLELQL

-273 ESLLAQKEENLN
+273 ESMLAQKEENLS

-292 NDIGEKEETIKGL
+292 NNIGEKEEIIKGL
-305 QDIVTS
+305 QDIVTL

-323 SLRDTEIMELKN
+323 SLRDTEIMQLKN

-344 QEYIEELKANH
+344 QECIEELKTNH
-355 KRDICRQLQDL
+355 KRDICRQL
-366 RTGLE
+366 E
-371 ECYRKEIVRV
+371 ECHRKEIVRV
-381 KEDCE
+381 KEVCE
-386 EEMNKKYKNEHEQI
+386 EEMNKKYKNELEQL

-420 IDLNNKLHESEIH
+420 IDLNNKLHESEMH
-433 RENLC
+433 RHNLC

-527 VYNLKLKKLEQEE
+527 LYNLKLKKLEQEE
-540 KLLQEVS
+540 KLLQAVS
-547 ASQKAELE
+547 ESQKAELE
-555 KMQNKLC
+555 KMQSKLC

-579 GLRVDSFKAEL
+579 GLRVDSFKTEL
-590 EDTKKNLKMV
+590 EDTHKNLE
-600 KAAKDHKSYEADNT
+600 KDHKSYEADNM
-614 SEENMV
+614 SEENMI

-638 TERQEQSYILDNSEL
+638 TERQEQSYISNNSGL
-653 LDTEEDRFVLDSNII
+653 LDTEEGRLDKFVLDSNII
-668 LESNMDSA
+668 LEPNMDST
-676 ADKLMFSPDEQKCIS
+676 ADKLMFSPDEQKCLS
-691 SVLQGTSDETELE
+691 SVLQGTSDETELD

-717 LQSEVSDC
+717 LQNEISDS

-730 EERAG
+730 EEKAG

-741 KLFKELSEKESALNK
+741 KLIKQLSEKESALNK

-785 REARVRCEE
+785 REARVHCEE

-799 EKKEKELENKINFL
+799 VKKEKELENKINFL
-813 EKQGEDRDL
+813 EKQGEDRDQ
-822 TVCIEELGLG
+822 TVCSEELGFG

-847 FKQERETLMMQLRA
+847 LKQERETLMMQLRA

-902 AQLDAQKA
+902 VQLDAQKA

-923 ILEET
+923 IVEET

-945 SLTLTLKENITL
+945 SLTLTLRENVTL
-957 QERLCTVE
+957 QERLSAVE
-965 QNLIKAEKA
+965 QNLIKAENA
-974 LEKNLEK
+974 LEENLEK
-981 NIHDLNMKTKNYE
+981 NIHDLNMKTKNFE
-994 KALECERVEFE
+994 KALECERLEFE

-1020 EMQAKKMEYT
+1020 EIQAKKIEYI
-1030 EKENKLTEEVAHLK
+1030 EKENKLIEEVAYLK

-1081 KTESQHLSE
+1081 KMESHHLSE
-1090 TRKMN
+1090 TAKMN
-1095 LVHQEEIEEL
+1095 RVHQKEIEEL
-1105 NAEIKG
+1105 NAEIKE

-1119 EAERKEQIGLIKKVH
+1119 EEERKEQIGLIKKVH

-1140 EIAELI
+1140 EINELI

-1156 RAELIKKQQQLLDEL
+1156 RAELIKEQQQLLDEL

-1203 SLSNMHTSQLELM
+1203 SLTNMHTSQLELM

-1245 LQSRHQFELEHIKE
+1245 LQSRHQFELEHINE
-1259 QNLKEKEEIALK
+1259 QHLKEKEEIALK
-1271 YQQELDERKKIE
+1271 HQQELDERKKIE

-1296 LKGDCALKTET
+1296 LKGDWALKTET
-1307 CLKNIREELSE
+1307 RLKNIREELSE

-1344 LSLKKEQA
+1344 LSLKKEQV

-1360 NEHQMAIPKLC
+1360 NEHQMAITILR

-1383 NLKRKSQER
+1383 NLKRKSKER
-1392 EQEMRQEME
+1392 EQEMQQEME

-1427 TRASRQELSENGVC
+1427 TRASRQELS
-1441 GEAKRRCTS
+1441 
-1450 APPQQVRCLCSCSW
+1450 
-1464 GRELKEQLLA
+1464 ELKEQLLA

-1553 ISSSVTLFEE
+1553 ISSSVTLLEE

-1571 TLDQLTQQ
+1571 ILDQLTQQ

-1586 FTCLRLQLEEKHRHE
+1586 LTCLRLQLEEKHRHE

-1635 KKKHCLDLEQLRAKL
+1635 KKKHCLDLEHLRAKL

-1673 EAEVVERVCVLE
+1673 EAEVAERVCVLE

-1696 SEKQYIAELQGE
+1696 CEKQHIAELQGE

-1714 ESAKLKD
+1714 EITKLKD
-1721 SGVQHEIHLKEEMEK
+1721 IGVQHEAQLKEEMEK
-1736 IKCRLVDDHKNELK
+1736 IKCKLVDDHKNELK
-1750 RTQEEVQQMEQVH
+1750 RAREEVQQVEQVH

-1778 IKVEEKLSWL
+1778 ISVEETLSRL
-1788 RTELEDKAEYEKQTL
+1788 RAELEDQAEYEKQTL
-1803 QKEFELREA
+1803 HKEFELREA
-1812 EMNQLRDQQAARI
+1812 EMNQLQDEQAARI

-1834 QQNNLQQLEDSLA
+1834 QQNSLQQLEESVA
-1847 SVQTTQK
+1847 SMQTTQRAQ
-1854 AQYDSELQAAK
+1854 AQYDRELQAAK
-1865 ALMEKKLEKATF
+1865 TLMEKDLEKATF

-1884 AKLMEAQNKFM
+1884 VKLMEAQNKFM
-1895 EEHKIMTQKFTTEQ
+1895 EEHKVMTQKFTTEQ
-1909 ELLLQELKGKHADE
+1909 ELLLQELKGKHVDE

-1937 HILSLTAEL
+1937 QIVSLTAEL

-1955 TLTSTLQ
+1955 TLKSTLQ
-1962 SKQQAHLEAH
+1962 SKQQAQLEAH
-1972 IAELQAKHQTQID
+1972 IAELQAKHQAQID
-1985 ELEAKHLS
+1985 DLEAKHLS

-2021 MHFIAQLHE
+2021 MHFTEQLHE

-2085 EDLNTTL
+2085 EDLNTAL
-2092 QNQRCLLEEENHKA
+2092 QNQRCMLEEENHKA

-2121 KKALK
+2121 KKALE
-2126 ELQDLHVAEVQKQKE
+2126 ELQDLHVAEVQRQKE

-2158 EHEEEMYASAS
+2158 EHEEKMYASAS

-2174 TVRTA
+2174 TVRTG
-2179 LLAQFEEAKLKQQL
+2179 LLAQFEEVKLKQQL

-2211 QQITQLKEEFNAE
+2211 QQITQLKEEFEAE

-2237 QETEKAQARYQKERE
+2237 QETEKAQAHYEKEKE
-2252 ELSAQIQEKT
+2252 ELSVQLQEKT

-2274 LNHELE
+2274 LNHKLE
-2280 ETSSELDTLLQR
+2280 ETNSELETLLQR

-2376 QHFKAREKR
+2376 QHFKAREKH
-2385 DLEKSDL
+2385 DLEKSDLL

-2426 ALENEEMILKICCR
+2426 AFENEEMILKICRR

-2487 HDLMECLNEESEA
+2487 HDLMECLNEENEA

-2507 LHKAEGIIEGYVVE
+2507 LHKAEGIIEGYVAE

-2583 GVPVANVA
+2583 
-2591 QKEDSGLLKEVEF
+2591 GLLKEVEF

-2730 KTDDFNKLL
+2730 KTDDYNKLL

-2746 REVTVRDKEIEEQ
+2746 REVTVRDKEIEEL
-2759 TAQIRELEHTNTEAS
+2759 AARIRELEHTNTEAS

-2822 RHRVPT
+2822 RHRVPS

-2883 MQKNLTTGIGQLQI
+2883 MQKNLTAGIGQLQV

-2909 HMMQSQKVGNSE
+2909 RMMQSQNVGNSE

-2950 RELDGATDN
+2950 RELDGVTDN
-2959 KVMENGK
+2959 K
-2966 SEIDELR
+2966 
-2973 LLVEHLRGDQERL
+2973 
-2986 HRDKAEEVEQLHGVI
+2986 
-3001 EKLQKELVQLGPVC
+3001 
-3015 HEVSDSQDNLNLL
+3015 
-3028 RLEEQVEN
+3028 
-3036 LQNELKKGSLD
+3036 
-3047 FQEHSDK
+3047 
-3054 NKKTVLLHSNLKELQ
+3054 
-3069 EELELVSTAREALQ
+3069 
-3083 QLLEEKESQFKME
+3083 
-3096 VEILEQNLQ
+3096 
-3105 NVQESSRQHLA
+3105 
-3116 ELTSLR
+3116 
-3122 IQYDAFQEEYSLL
+3122 
-3135 RTHLSQRDGEMGIM
+3135 
-3149 STRIQEL
+3149 
-3156 EDTLRAREATLLESD
+3156 
-3171 LQIKTVA
+3171 
-3178 EQRVVEAAELQ
+3178 
-3189 HLAEKIVRLEGE
+3189 
-3201 LLQKDLHQKTEAEE
+3201 
-3215 VQTLQS
+3215 
-3221 EVSRLDFK
+3221 
-3229 VQTLNQKEVVYQRE
+3229 
-3243 IDELQANATKL
+3243 
-3254 KDQIQE
+3254 
-3260 FLKEL
+3260 
-3265 QALCSERD
+3265 
-3273 DLYSQLE
+3273 
-3280 SYKEKE
+3280 
-3286 QSNDQEAK
+3286 
-3294 LHKLVLKQEGEVQVH
+3294 
-3309 TNGMEKLGEERGP
+3309 
-3322 NADQSFAAS
+3322 
-3331 VSQSDKLI
+3331 I

-3383 TGKILENIKEKDAAI
+3383 TGKILEDIKEKDAAI

-3436 KKHYQQI
+3436 KKHCQQI
-3443 LEFHQNPD
+3443 LEFHQTPD

-3459 LSQNTEHAKETPK
+3459 LSQNTEHDKETPK
-3472 DFKRLVMDMTSWDSP
+3472 DFKCLVMHMTSWDSP

-3521 KHNKSS
+3521 KDNKSS

-3571 QNMEKRILV
+3571 QNTEKRILV

-3624 QELEPTEHLDASFMA
+3624 QELETTEHLDASFTA

-3665 SVLKMVYEDSHRI
+3665 SVLKMVYEDSRRI

-3699 AEGWQKEGLTLLD
+3699 AEGWRKEGVTLLD
-3712 AIQSLKDYLSKVEDR
+3712 AIQSLKDYLGKVEDR

-3733 DTCLDWRGELL
+3733 DTCFDWRGELL
-3744 QAVQAVL
+3744 QAVQCVL
-3751 EKERNMFQINLQSH
+3751 EKERNMFQVDLQSH
-3765 LCNPG
+3765 LFNPG

-3791 QRIVLEHLLSSDRNS
+3791 QQIVLEHLLSSDRNS

-3851 RKVELLEYNLQQE
+3851 RKVELLEYKLQQE
-3864 KTIASDL
+3864 KTIANDL

-3881 ASEMLELLK
+3881 ASEMHELLK
-3890 QERSAVSD
+3890 QEQSAVSD

-3920 QREMNQLRSELES
+3920 QREINQLRSELEN

-3942 QDIQNEHSKEKEL
+3942 QDLQNEHSKEKEL

-3980 QAALELQFIQNNQMS
+3980 QAALELQCIQNNQMS
-3995 VALEHEKSANNN
+3995 VALEHEKSANDN

-4153 ICSLEIQREREAKLK
+4153 IRSLEIQREREAKLK
-4168 VDWEQLQ
+4168 ADWEQLQ
-4175 TLFRSMKEQE
+4175 TLFRTMKEQE

-4199 EKEEFEKR
+4199 QRAEFEKR
-4207 KEWQKDRE
+4207 KEWQKDKE

-4240 LEEQERNLAS
+4240 LEKHERNLAS
-4250 HKSQQELS
+4250 QKSQRELS
-4258 SCPVKN
+4258 SCPIKN
-4264 DYNANLSLATETEAL
+4264 DYNANLSLTTETEAL

-4335 ELLTSSNPLKPLQG
+4335 ELLTSSTPLKPLQG

-4374 KLELRAAICQ
+4374 KLELRAAISQ
-4384 FEKNLQQQH
+4384 LEKNLQQQH

-4399 RQIRSTDD
+4399 RQICSTDD
-4407 AYSVQGSERA
+4407 AHSVQGSERA

-4444 ENKPIMET
+4444 ENKPVMET

-4566 SGARTEV
+4566 SGVRTEV
-4573 LRQQQFPSVNVN
+4573 LRQQQLPSVNVN

-4656 AQTGNTPGPPHQRNI
+4656 AHTGNTSGPPHQRNI

>member
-1 MDAEERRRKLEA
+1 MDEERRRKLEA
-13 GRAKLAHFRQRKT
+13 GRAKLAHFRQRKA
-26 KGDNTQSQKKAAKR
+26 KSDNTQSQKKAAKR
-40 KGSSDHTQDIPKE
+40 KGSSDYMQNIPKE
-53 ECMIVAQDS
+53 ECEIVAQDS
-62 DVLTELNIS
+62 DVLTDLNIS
-71 VESKT
+71 LESKT
-76 EETETRSERKAD
+76 EETETSSEKKAD
-88 VDLSNPDLVDD
+88 DLSNPDLVDD
-99 HASEKDV
+99 HASE
-106 LCSIKE
+106 E
-112 YDQLDVQMCRTRI
+112 YDQLDVQMCQTRI

-153 AKHSGATHLQELETA
+153 AQHSGATHLQELETA

-222 PGKSELCQA
+222 PGKSELSQA

-254 KAYDLAVKL
+254 KAHDLELQL

-273 ESLLAQKEENLN
+273 ESLLAQKEENLS
-285 NTMQQMY
+285 NTMQQMF
-292 NDIGEKEETIKGL
+292 NNIGDKEEIIKGL
-305 QDIVTS
+305 QDVVTS

-323 SLRDTEIMELKN
+323 SLRDTEIMQLKN

-344 QEYIEELKANH
+344 QECIEELKAYH
-355 KRDICRQLQDL
+355 KRDICRQL
-366 RTGLE
+366 E
-371 ECYRKEIVRV
+371 ECHRKEIVTV
-381 KEDCE
+381 KEVCE
-386 EEMNKKYKNEHEQI
+386 EEMNKKYKNELEQL
-400 KRELSALNSD
+400 KRENSALNSD
-410 EDFQNLNAII
+410 EDSQNLNAII

-433 RENLC
+433 RDNLC

-508 LLETK
+508 LFETK

-527 VYNLKLKKLEQEE
+527 IYNLKLKKLEQEE
-540 KLLQEVS
+540 KLLQAVS
-547 ASQKAELE
+547 ESQKAELE

-579 GLRVDSFKAEL
+579 GLRVDSLKTEL
-590 EDTKKNLKMV
+590 EDTHRNQKKV
-600 KAAKDHKSYEADNT
+600 KAGKDHKSYEADNM
-614 SEENMV
+614 SKENMV

-625 IEDAD
+625 IEDED
-630 ILTKYLVS
+630 TLTKYLVS
-638 TERQEQSYILDNSEL
+638 TERQEQSYISDNCEL
-653 LDTEEDRFVLDSNII
+653 LDTEEGRLDKFVLDSSNI
-668 LESNMDSA
+668 LEPNMDST
-676 ADKLMFSPDEQKCIS
+676 ADKLMFSPDEQKCLS
-691 SVLQGTSDETELE
+691 SVLQGTSDETELD
-704 AEAFASYLSGDSL
+704 AEAFASYLSDDSL
-717 LQSEVSDC
+717 LQNEISDS

-730 EERAG
+730 EEKAG

-741 KLFKELSEKESALNK
+741 KLIKQLNEKESALNK

-769 KATAELSITHL
+769 KATAELSIAHL

-785 REARVRCEE
+785 REARVRCKE

-799 EKKEKELENKINFL
+799 VKKEKELENKIIFL
-813 EKQGEDRDL
+813 ETQGEDRDQ

-837 SHTWQEMIKD
+837 SHSWQEMIED
-847 FKQERETLMMQLRA
+847 LKQERETLMMQLRA

-923 ILEET
+923 IVEET

-945 SLTLTLKENITL
+945 SLTLTLRENVTL
-957 QERLCTVE
+957 QERLSAVE
-965 QNLIKAEKA
+965 QNLIKAE
-974 LEKNLEK
+974 ENLEK
-981 NIHDLNMKTKNYE
+981 NIHDLNMKTKNFE
-994 KALECERVEFE
+994 KALECERLEF

-1011 NLELQKLNI
+1011 NLELQKLNTEI
-1020 EMQAKKMEYT
+1020 QAKKTEYI
-1030 EKENKLTEEVAHLK
+1030 EKENKLTEEVAYLK

-1062 QAIQEV
+1062 QTIQEV
-1068 QSEMRRHYEEEIS
+1068 QSEMKRHYEEEIS
-1081 KTESQHLSE
+1081 KMESHHLSE
-1090 TRKMN
+1090 TAKMN
-1095 LVHQEEIEEL
+1095 LVHQKEIEEL
-1105 NAEIKG
+1105 NAEIKE

-1119 EAERKEQIGLIKKVH
+1119 EEERKEQIGLIKKVH

-1140 EIAELI
+1140 EISELI

-1203 SLSNMHTSQLELM
+1203 SLTNIHTSQLELM

-1245 LQSRHQFELEHIKE
+1245 LQSRHQFELEHINE
-1259 QNLKEKEEIALK
+1259 QHLKEKEEIQLK
-1271 YQQELDERKKIE
+1271 HQQELDERKKIE

-1296 LKGDCALKTET
+1296 LKGDWALKTET

-1334 LERVK
+1334 LEGVK
-1339 EELKS
+1339 EERKS
-1344 LSLKKEQA
+1344 LSLKKEQV
-1352 EMKCKNLE
+1352 EMKYENLE
-1360 NEHQMAIPKLC
+1360 NEHQMAITKLR

-1383 NLKRKSQER
+1383 NLKRKSKER
-1392 EQEMRQEME
+1392 EQEMQQEME

-1427 TRASRQELSENGVC
+1427 TRASRQELS
-1441 GEAKRRCTS
+1441 
-1450 APPQQVRCLCSCSW
+1450 
-1464 GRELKEQLLA
+1464 ELKEQLLA

-1553 ISSSVTLFEE
+1553 ISSSVTLLEE

-1571 TLDQLTQQ
+1571 TLNQLTQQ

-1586 FTCLRLQLEEKHRHE
+1586 LTCLRLQLEEKHRHE

-1673 EAEVVERVCVLE
+1673 ETEVAERVCVLE

-1696 SEKQYIAELQGE
+1696 SEKQHIAELQGE

-1714 ESAKLKD
+1714 EITKLKD
-1721 SGVQHEIHLKEEMEK
+1721 IGVQHETQLKEEMEK

-1750 RTQEEVQQMEQVH
+1750 RAREEVQQMEQVH
-1763 KEKEEEWKCEREALR
+1763 KEKEEEWKCEREDLR
-1778 IKVEEKLSWL
+1778 IKAEEKLSWL
-1788 RTELEDKAEYEKQTL
+1788 RTELEDKAECEKQTL
-1803 QKEFELREA
+1803 QKKFELREA
-1812 EMNQLRDQQAARI
+1812 EMNQLQDQQAARI

-1834 QQNNLQQLEDSLA
+1834 QQNSLQQLEDSLA
-1847 SVQTTQK
+1847 SMQTTQK
-1854 AQYDSELQAAK
+1854 AQAQYDSELQAAK
-1865 ALMEKKLEKATF
+1865 TLMEKDLEKATF
-1877 GLQEECA
+1877 ELQEECA

-1895 EEHKIMTQKFTTEQ
+1895 EEHKVMTQKFTTEQ

-1937 HILSLTAEL
+1937 QILSLTAEL

-1955 TLTSTLQ
+1955 TLKSTLQ
-1962 SKQQAHLEAH
+1962 SKQQAQLEAH
-1972 IAELQAKHQTQID
+1972 IAELQAKHQAQTD

-2012 HKQAVEDLQ
+2012 HKQAVEELQ
-2021 MHFIAQLHE
+2021 MHFTEQLHE

-2036 AILTQEMERLKLKH
+2036 AILTQELERLKLKH

-2085 EDLNTTL
+2085 EDLNTAL
-2092 QNQRCLLEEENHKA
+2092 QNQRCMLEEENHKA

-2158 EHEEEMYASAS
+2158 EHEEKMYASAS

-2174 TVRTA
+2174 TVRAA
-2179 LLAQFEEAKLKQQL
+2179 LLAQFEEVKLKQQL

-2211 QQITQLKEEFNAE
+2211 QQITQLKEEFEAE

-2237 QETEKAQARYQKERE
+2237 QETEKAQAHYEKEKE
-2252 ELSAQIQEKT
+2252 ELSVQIQEKT

-2280 ETSSELDTLLQR
+2280 ETNYELETLLQR

-2366 RSMMEEVGFI
+2366 RNMMEEMGFI
-2376 QHFKAREKR
+2376 QHFKAREKH
-2385 DLEKSDL
+2385 DLEKSDLL

-2421 ASPDL
+2421 ASPDM
-2426 ALENEEMILKICCR
+2426 AFENEEMILKICRR
-2440 LRTAVEKLLELVTES
+2440 LHTAVEKLLELVTES

-2487 HDLMECLNEESEA
+2487 HDLMECLNEESET

-2555 EQAILCEERDM
+2555 EQAILREERDM

-2583 GVPVANVA
+2583 
-2591 QKEDSGLLKEVEF
+2591 GLLKEVEF

-2616 EKDHSSLRSQMKV
+2616 EKDHSTLRSQMKV

-2730 KTDDFNKLL
+2730 KTDDYNKLL

-2746 REVTVRDKEIEEQ
+2746 REVTVRDKEIEEL
-2759 TAQIRELEHTNTEAS
+2759 AARIRELEHTNTEAS

-2822 RHRVPT
+2822 RHRVPS

-2850 EREILS
+2850 EREILN

-2883 MQKNLTTGIGQLQI
+2883 MQKNLTTGIGQLQV

-2909 HMMQSQKVGNSE
+2909 HMMQSQNVGNSE

-2959 KVMENGK
+2959 KVVENGK

-3001 EKLQKELVQLGPVC
+3001 EKLQKELVQLGPMC

-3028 RLEEQVEN
+3028 RLEEQAEN

-3054 NKKTVLLHSNLKELQ
+3054 NEKTVLLHSKLKELQ

-3116 ELTSLR
+3116 ELTSLK

-3156 EDTLRAREATLLESD
+3156 EDTLRAREALLLESN

-3189 HLAEKIVRLEGE
+3189 HLAEKIARLEDE
-3201 LLQKDLHQKTEAEE
+3201 LLKKDLHQKTEAEE

-3243 IDELQANATKL
+3243 IDELQANAIKL

-3260 FLKEL
+3260 FLKER
-3265 QALCSERD
+3265 QALRSERD

-3280 SYKEKE
+3280 SYKEKY
-3286 QSNDQEAK
+3286 QSNDQEVK
-3294 LHKLVLKQEGEVQVH
+3294 LHKLVLKQEGEVPVH
-3309 TNGMEKLGEERGP
+3309 TNGMEKLGEETGA

-3331 VSQSDKLI
+3331 VSQSDTLI

-3383 TGKILENIKEKDAAI
+3383 TGKILEDIKEKDAAI

-3414 LQETLLTQEAE
+3414 LQETLLIQEAE

-3436 KKHYQQI
+3436 KKHCQQI
-3443 LEFHQNPD
+3443 LEFHQTPD

-3459 LSQNTEHAKETPK
+3459 LSQNTEHDKETPK
-3472 DFKRLVMDMTSWDSP
+3472 DFKHLVMDMTSWDSP

-3565 YSIAEY
+3565 YSIPEY
-3571 QNMEKRILV
+3571 QNTEKRILV
-3580 RDVDDFTL
+3580 RDVDNFTL

-3624 QELEPTEHLDASFMA
+3624 RELETTEHLDASFTA

-3665 SVLKMVYEDSHRI
+3665 SVLKMVYEDSRRI

-3685 FPLSDQKSIQQSAA
+3685 FPLTDQKSIQQSAA
-3699 AEGWQKEGLTLLD
+3699 AEGWRNEGLTLLS

-3733 DTCLDWRGELL
+3733 DTCFDWRGELL
-3744 QAVQAVL
+3744 QAVQSVL
-3751 EKERNMFQINLQSH
+3751 EKERNMFQIDLQSH

-3806 LLSEIQDLRAQLRM
+3806 LLCEIQDLRAQLRM
-3820 THLQNQEKLQQ
+3820 AHLQNQEKLQQ
-3831 LQETLTNAEDHG
+3831 LQETLTNAEDRG

-3851 RKVELLEYNLQQE
+3851 RKVELLEYKLQQE

-3871 QNSLSEEQER
+3871 QKSLSEEQER
-3881 ASEMLELLK
+3881 ASEMHELLK
-3890 QERSAVSD
+3890 QEQSAVSD

-3920 QREMNQLRSELES
+3920 QREINQLRSELEN

-3942 QDIQNEHSKEKEL
+3942 QDLQNEHSKQKEL
-3955 RNMFEEQHLQHK
+3955 RNIFEEQHLQHK

-3980 QAALELQFIQNNQMS
+3980 QAALELQCIQNNQMS
-3995 VALEHEKSANNN
+3995 VALEHEKSANDN

-4074 ESLLEQTFVQ
+4074 ESLVEQTFVQ

-4090 DEERSRAMELAAI
+4090 DEERARAMELAAI

-4153 ICSLEIQREREAKLK
+4153 IRSLEIQREREAKLK

-4175 TLFRSMKEQE
+4175 ILFRTMKEQE

-4199 EKEEFEKR
+4199 QRAEFEKR
-4207 KEWQKDRE
+4207 KEWQKDKE
-4215 RLHELELQHQ
+4215 RVHELELQHQ

-4240 LEEQERNLAS
+4240 LEKQERNLAS
-4250 HKSQQELS
+4250 QKSQRELS
-4258 SCPVKN
+4258 SCPIKN
-4264 DYNANLSLATETEAL
+4264 DYNANLSLTTETEAL

-4335 ELLTSSNPLKPLQG
+4335 ELLTSSTPLKPLQG

-4374 KLELRAAICQ
+4374 KLELRAAISQ
-4384 FEKNLQQQH
+4384 LEKNLQQHH

-4399 RQIRSTDD
+4399 RQICSTDD
-4407 AYSVQGSERA
+4407 AHSVQESERA

-4444 ENKPIMET
+4444 ENKPVMET

-4573 LRQQQFPSVNVN
+4573 LRQQQLPSVNVN

-4591 IGSCHRTS
+4591 IGSCHRTC

-4614 HNRLHPSTSSASEK
+4614 HNRLHPSTSSVSEK

>member
-1 MDAEERRRKLEA
+1 MDEERRRKLEA

-26 KGDNTQSQKKAAKR
+26 KSDNTQSQKKAAKR
-40 KGSSDHTQDIPKE
+40 KGSSDHMQNIPKE
-53 ECMIVAQDS
+53 ECVIVAQDS
-62 DVLTELNIS
+62 DVLTDLNIS
-71 VESKT
+71 IESKT
-76 EETETRSERKAD
+76 EETETRSESKAD
-88 VDLSNPDLVDD
+88 VDLSNPYLVDD
-99 HASEKDV
+99 CVSE
-106 LCSIKE
+106 E
-112 YDQLDVQMCRTRI
+112 YGQLDVQMCRTRI

-131 LLDKQEATER
+131 LLEKQEATER

-153 AKHSGATHLQELETA
+153 AQHSGATHLQELETA

-212 EANELLKSRI
+212 E
-222 PGKSELCQA
+222 
-231 QEQMAVFQ
+231 
-239 NRLKEQSTQLQIMHQ
+239 
-254 KAYDLAVKL
+254 
-263 ESSQKNTKDK
+263 
-273 ESLLAQKEENLN
+273 
-285 NTMQQMY
+285 
-292 NDIGEKEETIKGL
+292 
-305 QDIVTS
+305 
-311 ERSNLSLLQHTL
+311 
-323 SLRDTEIMELKN
+323 
-335 EIASAKMKE
+335 
-344 QEYIEELKANH
+344 
-355 KRDICRQLQDL
+355 
-366 RTGLE
+366 
-371 ECYRKEIVRV
+371 
-381 KEDCE
+381 
-386 EEMNKKYKNEHEQI
+386 
-400 KRELSALNSD
+400 
-410 EDFQNLNAII
+410 
-420 IDLNNKLHESEIH
+420 
-433 RENLC
+433 
-438 KQLKNQ
+438 
-444 MEDFQ
+444 
-449 RERSEI
+449 
-455 ELRYKD
+455 
-461 LVEDLKLQ
+461 
-469 LTNAEK
+469 
-475 QAKEA
+475 
-480 QESKQEK
+480 
-487 EYLNDE
+487 
-493 IQKLNSFIQ
+493 
-502 ELSEKL
+502 
-508 LLETK
+508 
-513 NNKDLKHK
+513 
-521 HDEEIT
+521 
-527 VYNLKLKKLEQEE
+527 
-540 KLLQEVS
+540 
-547 ASQKAELE
+547 
-555 KMQNKLC
+555 
-562 QHEGEI
+562 
-568 QLVREELEFQH
+568 
-579 GLRVDSFKAEL
+579 
-590 EDTKKNLKMV
+590 
-600 KAAKDHKSYEADNT
+600 
-614 SEENMV
+614 
-620 ELGSF
+620 
-625 IEDAD
+625 
-630 ILTKYLVS
+630 
-638 TERQEQSYILDNSEL
+638 
-653 LDTEEDRFVLDSNII
+653 
-668 LESNMDSA
+668 
-676 ADKLMFSPDEQKCIS
+676 
-691 SVLQGTSDETELE
+691 
-704 AEAFASYLSGDSL
+704 
-717 LQSEVSDC
+717 
-725 KEVKD
+725 
-730 EERAG
+730 
-735 LMERCV
+735 
-741 KLFKELSEKESALNK
+741 
-756 SYQETQEALEKWE
+756 
-769 KATAELSITHL
+769 
-780 ELNKE
+780 
-785 REARVRCEE
+785 
-794 ELDQK
+794 
-799 EKKEKELENKINFL
+799 
-813 EKQGEDRDL
+813 
-822 TVCIEELGLG
+822 
-832 IKASK
+832 
-837 SHTWQEMIKD
+837 
-847 FKQERETLMMQLRA
+847 
-861 QEQLVKEVQEQKTAS
+861 
-876 DSVTSEVQSLFGRQL
+876 
-891 AALQSQRDQMQ
+891 
-902 AQLDAQKA
+902 
-910 KNQTMAELLGQKT
+910 
-923 ILEET
+923 
-928 LLKEQEALKAE
+928 
-939 INNKEQ
+939 
-945 SLTLTLKENITL
+945 
-957 QERLCTVE
+957 
-965 QNLIKAEKA
+965 
-974 LEKNLEK
+974 
-981 NIHDLNMKTKNYE
+981 
-994 KALECERVEFE
+994 
-1005 EKLKSS
+1005 
-1011 NLELQKLNI
+1011 
-1020 EMQAKKMEYT
+1020 
-1030 EKENKLTEEVAHLK
+1030 
-1044 KVQVEL
+1044 
-1050 ENHLQETVQKSA
+1050 
-1062 QAIQEV
+1062 
-1068 QSEMRRHYEEEIS
+1068 
-1081 KTESQHLSE
+1081 
-1090 TRKMN
+1090 
-1095 LVHQEEIEEL
+1095 IEEL
-1105 NAEIKG
+1105 NAEIKE

-1119 EAERKEQIGLIKKVH
+1119 EEERKEQIGLIKKVH

-1140 EIAELI
+1140 EITELI

-1156 RAELIKKQQQLLDEL
+1156 RAELIKEQQQLLDEL

-1183 QHAQLQSQTLHNLE
+1183 QHTQLQSQTLHNLE

-1203 SLSNMHTSQLELM
+1203 SLTNMHTSQLELM

-1245 LQSRHQFELEHIKE
+1245 LQSRHQFELEHINE
-1259 QNLKEKEEIALK
+1259 QHLKEKEEIALK
-1271 YQQELDERKKIE
+1271 HQQELDERKKIE
-1283 LEMEKKHIQTLET
+1283 LEMEKKHTQTLET
-1296 LKGDCALKTET
+1296 LKGDWALKTET
-1307 CLKNIREELSE
+1307 RLKNIREELSE
-1318 KHQTEMGELQ
+1318 KHQIEMGELQ

-1344 LSLKKEQA
+1344 LFLKKEQV

-1360 NEHQMAIPKLC
+1360 NEHQMAITKLR

-1376 EHDQCLE
+1376 EQDQCLE
-1383 NLKRKSQER
+1383 NLKRKSKER
-1392 EQEMRQEME
+1392 EQEMQQEME

-1427 TRASRQELSENGVC
+1427 TRASRQELSE
-1441 GEAKRRCTS
+1441 
-1450 APPQQVRCLCSCSW
+1450 
-1464 GRELKEQLLA
+1464 LKEQLLA

-1489 EQQRQQR
+1489 EQQRQQK

-1553 ISSSVTLFEE
+1553 ISSSVTLLEE

-1571 TLDQLTQQ
+1571 ILDQLTQQ

-1586 FTCLRLQLEEKHRHE
+1586 LTCLRLQLEEKHRHE

-1635 KKKHCLDLEQLRAKL
+1635 KKKHCLDLEHLRAKL

-1673 EAEVVERVCVLE
+1673 EAEVAERVCVLE

-1696 SEKQYIAELQGE
+1696 CEKQHIAELQGE
-1708 IQHLER
+1708 IQHLKR
-1714 ESAKLKD
+1714 EITKLQD
-1721 SGVQHEIHLKEEMEK
+1721 IGVQHEAQLKEEMEK
-1736 IKCRLVDDHKNELK
+1736 IKCKLVDDHKNELK
-1750 RTQEEVQQMEQVH
+1750 RAREEVQQVEQVH

-1778 IKVEEKLSWL
+1778 VKVEETLSQL
-1788 RTELEDKAEYEKQTL
+1788 RAELEDKAESEKQTL

-1812 EMNQLRDQQAARI
+1812 EMNQLQDQQAARI

-1834 QQNNLQQLEDSLA
+1834 QQNSLQQLEDSLA
-1847 SVQTTQK
+1847 SMQTTQTAQ

-1865 ALMEKKLEKATF
+1865 ALMEKDLEKATF

-1884 AKLMEAQNKFM
+1884 VKLMEAQNKFM
-1895 EEHKIMTQKFTTEQ
+1895 EEHKVMTQKFTTEQ
-1909 ELLLQELKGKHADE
+1909 ELLLQELKGKHVEE

-1937 HILSLTAEL
+1937 QILSLTAEL
-1946 QTKHQAEIE
+1946 QTKHQDEIE

-1962 SKQQAHLEAH
+1962 SKQQAQLEARL
-1972 IAELQAKHQTQID
+1972 AELQAKHQAQID
-1985 ELEAKHLS
+1985 DLEAKHLS
-1993 NLDSLESSYLS
+1993 NLDSLEASYLS

-2021 MHFIAQLHE
+2021 MHFAEQLHE
-2030 KDKANQ
+2030 KEKVHQ

-2085 EDLNTTL
+2085 EDLNTAL
-2092 QNQRCLLEEENHKA
+2092 QNQRCMLEEENHKA

-2126 ELQDLHVAEVQKQKE
+2126 DLQDLHVAEVQRQKE
-2141 EYSWQLQEE
+2141 AYSWQLQEE

-2158 EHEEEMYASAS
+2158 EHEEKMYASAS

-2179 LLAQFEEAKLKQQL
+2179 LLAQFEEVKLKQQL

-2211 QQITQLKEEFNAE
+2211 QQITQLKEEFEAE

-2237 QETEKAQARYQKERE
+2237 QETEKAQAHYEKEKE
-2252 ELSAQIQEKT
+2252 ELSVQIQEKT

-2274 LNHELE
+2274 LNQKLE
-2280 ETSSELDTLLQR
+2280 ETNSELETLLQR

-2376 QHFKAREKR
+2376 QHFKAREKH
-2385 DLEKSDL
+2385 DLEKSDLL

-2426 ALENEEMILKICCR
+2426 ALENEEMILKICRR

-2487 HDLMECLNEESEA
+2487 HDLMECLNEENEA

-2583 GVPVANVA
+2583 GVPVANIA
-2591 QKEDSGLLKEVEF
+2591 KKEDSGLLKEVEF

-2730 KTDDFNKLL
+2730 KTDDYNKLL

-2746 REVTVRDKEIEEQ
+2746 REITVRDKEIEEL
-2759 TAQIRELEHTNTEAS
+2759 AARIRELEHTNTEAS

-2822 RHRVPT
+2822 RHRVPS

-2883 MQKNLTTGIGQLQI
+2883 MQKNLTAGISQLQV

-2909 HMMQSQKVGNSE
+2909 RMMQSQNVGNSE

-2959 KVMENGK
+2959 KVVENGK

-3001 EKLQKELVQLGPVC
+3001 EKLQKELVQLGPMC
-3015 HEVSDSQDNLNLL
+3015 HEVSDSQDNRNVL

-3054 NKKTVLLHSNLKELQ
+3054 NKKTVLLHSKLKELQ

-3149 STRIQEL
+3149 ASRIQEL

-3171 LQIKTVA
+3171 LQIKTGA
-3178 EQRVVEAAELQ
+3178 EQRVVDAAELQ
-3189 HLAEKIVRLEGE
+3189 HLAEKIARLEDE
-3201 LLQKDLHQKTEAEE
+3201 LLKKELRQKTEAEE

-3221 EVSRLDFK
+3221 EVSRLDFQ

-3243 IDELQANATKL
+3243 IDELQANSIKL

-3265 QALCSERD
+3265 QALRSERD
-3273 DLYSQLE
+3273 DLYSQLA
-3280 SYKEKE
+3280 SYKEKN

-3294 LHKLVLKQEGEVQVH
+3294 LHKPVLKQEREVPVH
-3309 TNGMEKLGEERGP
+3309 TNGMEKLREERGA
-3322 NADQSFAAS
+3322 NVDQSFAAS

-3375 ELELSEEQ
+3375 ELELREEQ
-3383 TGKILENIKEKDAAI
+3383 TGKILKDIKEKDAAL

-3436 KKHYQQI
+3436 KKHCQQI
-3443 LEFHQNPD
+3443 LEFHQTPD

-3459 LSQNTEHAKETPK
+3459 LSQNTEHDKETPK
-3472 DFKRLVMDMTSWDSP
+3472 DFKCLVMHMTSWDSP

-3521 KHNKSS
+3521 KDNKSS
-3527 VVQGDTPGLLG
+3527 VIQGDTPGLLG

-3571 QNMEKRILV
+3571 QNMEKRIRV

-3610 YVSNTSSDLAAKLN
+3610 YVSNPSSDLAAKLN
-3624 QELEPTEHLDASFMA
+3624 QELETTEHLDASFTA

-3665 SVLKMVYEDSHRI
+3665 SVLKMVYEDSRRI

-3685 FPLSDQKSIQQSAA
+3685 FPLSDQKSFQQSAV
-3699 AEGWQKEGLTLLD
+3699 AEGWRKEGLTLLD

-3733 DTCLDWRGELL
+3733 DTCFDWRGELL
-3744 QAVQAVL
+3744 QAVQSVL
-3751 EKERNMFQINLQSH
+3751 EKERNMFQVDLQSH

-3791 QRIVLEHLLSSDRNS
+3791 QQIVLEHLLSSDRNS
-3806 LLSEIQDLRAQLRM
+3806 LLSEIQDLRAQLRI

-3831 LQETLTNAEDHG
+3831 LQETLTNAEDRG

-3851 RKVELLEYNLQQE
+3851 RKAELLEYKLQQE

-3881 ASEMLELLK
+3881 ASEMHELLK
-3890 QERSAVSD
+3890 QEQSAVSD

-3920 QREMNQLRSELES
+3920 QREINQLRSELEN
-3933 KEKDLTVAL
+3933 KEKDLRVAL
-3942 QDIQNEHSKEKEL
+3942 QDLQNEHSKEKEL

-3980 QAALELQFIQNNQMS
+3980 QAALELQCIQNNQMS
-3995 VALEHEKSANNN
+3995 VALEHEKSANDN

-4153 ICSLEIQREREAKLK
+4153 IRSLEIQREREAKLK
-4168 VDWEQLQ
+4168 ADWEQLQ
-4175 TLFRSMKEQE
+4175 TLFRTMKEQE

-4199 EKEEFEKR
+4199 QRAEFEKR
-4207 KEWQKDRE
+4207 KEWQKDKE

-4240 LEEQERNLAS
+4240 LEKQERNLAS
-4250 HKSQQELS
+4250 QKSQQELS
-4258 SCPVKN
+4258 SCPIKN
-4264 DYNANLSLATETEAL
+4264 DYNANLSLTTETEAL

-4335 ELLTSSNPLKPLQG
+4335 ELLTSSTPLKPLQG

-4374 KLELRAAICQ
+4374 KLELRAAISQ
-4384 FEKNLQQQH
+4384 LEKNLQQQH

-4399 RQIRSTDD
+4399 RQIHCTDD
-4407 AYSVQGSERA
+4407 AHSVQGSERA

-4422 KTILQNALKQA
+4422 KTLLQNALKQA

-4444 ENKPIMET
+4444 ENKPVMET

-4566 SGARTEV
+4566 SGVRTEV
-4573 LRQQQFPSVNVN
+4573 LRQQQLPSVNVN

-4656 AQTGNTPGPPHQRNI
+4656 AQTGSTSGSPHQRNI

>member
-1 MDAEERRRKLEA
+1 MDEERRRKLEA

-40 KGSSDHTQDIPKE
+40 KGSSDYMQNIPKE
-53 ECMIVAQDS
+53 ECVIVAQDS
-62 DVLTELNIS
+62 DVLTDLNIS

-76 EETETRSERKAD
+76 EETETRSENKAD
-88 VDLSNPDLVDD
+88 VDLSNSNPNLVDD
-99 HASEKDV
+99 RASE
-106 LCSIKE
+106 E

-125 VELEKR
+125 MELEKR
-131 LLDKQEATER
+131 LLDKQEATEK
-141 LTTEVDD
+141 LTAEVDD

-153 AKHSGATHLQELETA
+153 AQHSGATHLQELETA

-222 PGKSELCQA
+222 PGKSELSQA

-239 NRLKEQSTQLQIMHQ
+239 NRLKEQSSQLQIMHQ
-254 KAYDLAVKL
+254 KAHDLELQL

-273 ESLLAQKEENLN
+273 ESLLAQKEENLS

-292 NDIGEKEETIKGL
+292 NNIGEKEEIIKGL
-305 QDIVTS
+305 QDVVTS

-323 SLRDTEIMELKN
+323 SLRDIEIMQLKN

-344 QEYIEELKANH
+344 QECIEELKAYH
-355 KRDICRQLQDL
+355 KRDICRQL
-366 RTGLE
+366 E
-371 ECYRKEIVRV
+371 ECHRKERVTV
-381 KEDCE
+381 KEVCE
-386 EEMNKKYKNEHEQI
+386 EEMNKKYKNELEQL
-400 KRELSALNSD
+400 KRENSALNYD
-410 EDFQNLNAII
+410 EDSQNLNAII

-433 RENLC
+433 RDSLC

-449 RERSEI
+449 REKSEI

-461 LVEDLKLQ
+461 LAEDLKLQ

-502 ELSEKL
+502 DLSEKL

-527 VYNLKLKKLEQEE
+527 IYNLKLKKLEQEE
-540 KLLQEVS
+540 KLLQAVS
-547 ASQKAELE
+547 ESQKAELE
-555 KMQNKLC
+555 KMQTKLC

-579 GLRVDSFKAEL
+579 GLRVDSFKTEL
-590 EDTKKNLKMV
+590 KDTRRTLKKV
-600 KAAKDHKSYEADNT
+600 KAKKAHKSYEADNM
-614 SEENMV
+614 SEENVV

-638 TERQEQSYILDNSEL
+638 TERWEQSHISDDSEL
-653 LDTEEDRFVLDSNII
+653 LDAEEGRLDRFVLDSSNI
-668 LESNMDSA
+668 LEPNMDST
-676 ADKLMFSPDEQKCIS
+676 ADKLMFSPDEQKCLS
-691 SVLQGTSDETELE
+691 SVLKGTSDETELD

-717 LQSEVSDC
+717 LQNEINDN

-730 EERAG
+730 EEKAG

-741 KLFKELSEKESALNK
+741 KLIKQLSEKESALNK

-769 KATAELSITHL
+769 KATAELSIAHL

-785 REARVRCEE
+785 RETRVRCEE

-799 EKKEKELENKINFL
+799 VKKEKELENKINFL
-813 EKQGEDRDL
+813 ETQGE
-822 TVCIEELGLG
+822 VCIEELGLG
-832 IKASK
+832 IKVSK

-847 FKQERETLMMQLRA
+847 LKQERETLMMQLRA

-923 ILEET
+923 IVEET

-939 INNKEQ
+939 MSNKEQ
-945 SLTLTLKENITL
+945 SLTLTLRENVIL
-957 QERLCTVE
+957 QERLSAVE
-965 QNLIKAEKA
+965 QNLIKAQKA
-974 LEKNLEK
+974 LEENLEK
-981 NIHDLNMKTKNYE
+981 NIHDLNMKTKNFE
-994 KALECERVEFE
+994 KALECERLEFE

-1011 NLELQKLNI
+1011 NLELQKLNTEI
-1020 EMQAKKMEYT
+1020 QAKKTEYT
-1030 EKENKLTEEVAHLK
+1030 EKENKLTEEVAYLK

-1062 QAIQEV
+1062 QAMEEV

-1081 KTESQHLSE
+1081 KMESHHLSE
-1090 TRKMN
+1090 TAKMN
-1095 LVHQEEIEEL
+1095 LIHQKEIEKL
-1105 NAEIKG
+1105 NAEIKD

-1119 EAERKEQIGLIKKVH
+1119 EEERKEQIGLIKKVH

-1140 EIAELI
+1140 EISELI

-1171 QQQMEGTHKTEM
+1171 QQQMEGRHKTEV

-1197 LEGLRL
+1197 LEALRL
-1203 SLSNMHTSQLELM
+1203 SLTNMHTSQLELM

-1245 LQSRHQFELEHIKE
+1245 LQSRHQFELEHIDE
-1259 QNLKEKEEIALK
+1259 QHLKEKEEIALK
-1271 YQQELDERKKIE
+1271 HQQELDERKKIE
-1283 LEMEKKHIQTLET
+1283 LEMEKEHIQTLET
-1296 LKGDCALKTET
+1296 LNGDWALKTET
-1307 CLKNIREELSE
+1307 CLKNVREELSE

-1334 LERVK
+1334 LDRVK

-1344 LSLKKEQA
+1344 LSLEKEQV
-1352 EMKCKNLE
+1352 EMKYENLE
-1360 NEHQMAIPKLC
+1360 NEHQKAITKLR

-1383 NLKRKSQER
+1383 NLKRKSKER
-1392 EQEMRQEME
+1392 EQEMQQEME
-1401 KLQATYEELKTRS
+1401 KLQATYEELKTQS

-1427 TRASRQELSENGVC
+1427 TRASRQELS
-1441 GEAKRRCTS
+1441 
-1450 APPQQVRCLCSCSW
+1450 
-1464 GRELKEQLLA
+1464 ELKEQLLA

-1489 EQQRQQR
+1489 EQQQQQR
-1496 RSEHETELEQ
+1496 RNEHETELEQ

-1517 AEENYREELT
+1517 AEESYREELT

-1553 ISSSVTLFEE
+1553 ISSSVTLLEE

-1586 FTCLRLQLEEKHRHE
+1586 LTCLRLQMEEKHRHE

-1673 EAEVVERVCVLE
+1673 EAEVAERVCVLD

-1696 SEKQYIAELQGE
+1696 SEKQHIAELQGE

-1714 ESAKLKD
+1714 EITKLKD
-1721 SGVQHEIHLKEEMEK
+1721 IGVQHETQLKEEMEK
-1736 IKCRLVDDHKNELK
+1736 IKCKLVDNHKNELK
-1750 RTQEEVQQMEQVH
+1750 RAREEVQQMEQLH

-1778 IKVEEKLSWL
+1778 IKAEEKLSQL

-1803 QKEFELREA
+1803 QKKFELREA
-1812 EMNQLRDQQAARI
+1812 EMNQLQDQQAARI

-1834 QQNNLQQLEDSLA
+1834 QQNSLQQLEDSLA
-1847 SVQTTQK
+1847 SMQTTQK
-1854 AQYDSELQAAK
+1854 AQAQYDSELQAART
-1865 ALMEKKLEKATF
+1865 LMEKDLEKATF
-1877 GLQEECA
+1877 ELQEECA

-1895 EEHKIMTQKFTTEQ
+1895 EEHKVMTQKFTTEQ
-1909 ELLLQELKGKHADE
+1909 EVLLQELKGKHADE

-1937 HILSLTAEL
+1937 QILSLTAEL
-1946 QTKHQAEIE
+1946 QTKHQAETE
-1955 TLTSTLQ
+1955 TLKSTLQ
-1962 SKQQAHLEAH
+1962 SKQQAQLEAH
-1972 IAELQAKHQTQID
+1972 IAELQAKHQAQID

-2012 HKQAVEDLQ
+2012 HKQVVEELQ
-2021 MHFIAQLHE
+2021 MHFTEELQE

-2036 AILTQEMERLKLKH
+2036 AILTQELERLKLKH
-2050 SEELQLSQDN
+2050 SEELQLAQDN

-2085 EDLNTTL
+2085 EDLNTAL
-2092 QNQRCLLEEENHKA
+2092 QNQRCMLEEESHKA
-2106 LDVLREEVLHMEEHH
+2106 LDVLREEVLQMEEHH

-2126 ELQDLHVAEVQKQKE
+2126 ELQDLHVTEVQKQKE

-2158 EHEEEMYASAS
+2158 EHEEKMYASAS
-2169 ASEVE
+2169 TSEVE
-2174 TVRTA
+2174 TVRAA
-2179 LLAQFEEAKLKQQL
+2179 LLAQFEEVKLKQQL

-2211 QQITQLKEEFNAE
+2211 QQITQLKEEFEAE
-2224 RKTAWRSKEQVLI
+2224 RKSAWRSKEQVLI
-2237 QETEKAQARYQKERE
+2237 QETEKAQAHYKKEKE
-2252 ELSAQIQEKT
+2252 ELSVQIQEKT

-2280 ETSSELDTLLQR
+2280 ETNCELETLLQR

-2322 ESYQQVLK
+2322 ESYQQILK

-2376 QHFKAREKR
+2376 QHFKAREKH
-2385 DLEKSDL
+2385 DLEKSDLL
-2392 DETLTEHNQV
+2392 DETLTEHNQI

-2421 ASPDL
+2421 ASPDM
-2426 ALENEEMILKICCR
+2426 AFENEEMILKICRR

-2473 SRRNQETAQ
+2473 SRRTQETAQ
-2482 VVSQH
+2482 VVNQH

-2555 EQAILCEERDM
+2555 EQAILREERDM

-2591 QKEDSGLLKEVEF
+2591 KKEDSGLLKEVEF

-2616 EKDHSSLRSQMKV
+2616 EKDHSTLRSQMKA

-2692 LEDQLKLSGKSQT
+2692 LEAQLKLSGKSQT
-2705 SGEPRQYG
+2705 SGEPKQYG

-2730 KTDDFNKLL
+2730 KTDDYNKLL

-2746 REVTVRDKEIEEQ
+2746 REVTVRDKEIEEL
-2759 TAQIRELEHTNTEAS
+2759 AARIRELELTNTEAS

-2822 RHRVPT
+2822 RHRVPS

-2842 EQEALLMK
+2842 EQEALLLK

-2883 MQKNLTTGIGQLQI
+2883 MQKNLAAGIGQLQV
-2897 ENAHL
+2897 ENVHL

-2909 HMMQSQKVGNSE
+2909 HMMQSQNVGNSE

-2950 RELDGATDN
+2950 RELEGATDN
-2959 KVMENGK
+2959 KVVENGK

-3001 EKLQKELVQLGPVC
+3001 EKLQKELVQLGPMY

-3028 RLEEQVEN
+3028 WLEKQAEN

-3054 NKKTVLLHSNLKELQ
+3054 NKKAVLLHSKLKELQ

-3116 ELTSLR
+3116 ELTSLKV
-3122 IQYDAFQEEYSLL
+3122 QYDAFQEEYSLL
-3135 RTHLSQRDGEMGIM
+3135 KTLLSQRDGEIGIM

-3156 EDTLRAREATLLESD
+3156 EDTLRAREALLLESD

-3189 HLAEKIVRLEGE
+3189 HLTEKIARLEDE
-3201 LLQKDLHQKTEAEE
+3201 LLKKDLHQKTEAEE

-3243 IDELQANATKL
+3243 IDELQANAIKL

-3265 QALCSERD
+3265 QALRSERD

-3280 SYKEKE
+3280 SYKEKD

-3294 LHKLVLKQEGEVQVH
+3294 LHKSVFKQGEVLVH
-3309 TNGMEKLGEERGP
+3309 TNGMERLGEERGA

-3383 TGKILENIKEKDAAI
+3383 TGKILEDIKEKDAAI

-3436 KKHYQQI
+3436 KKQCQQI
-3443 LEFHQNPD
+3443 LEFHQTPD

-3459 LSQNTEHAKETPK
+3459 LSQNTEHDKESPK
-3472 DFKRLVMDMTSWDSP
+3472 DFKCLVMDMTSWDSP
-3487 EIVRKQETSIELQP
+3487 EIVRKQETSTELQP

-3538 YQSLYANTNEEA
+3538 YQGLYTNTNEEA
-3550 VARLDLK
+3550 VVRLHLK

-3565 YSIAEY
+3565 YSIPEY
-3571 QNMEKRILV
+3571 QNTDKRIPV
-3580 RDVDDFTL
+3580 RDVDNFTL

-3610 YVSNTSSDLAAKLN
+3610 YVSNASSDLAAKLN
-3624 QELEPTEHLDASFMA
+3624 QELETSEHLDASFLA
-3639 YLQYCGIFQDAMDPV
+3639 YLQYCGIFQDAMDSV
-3654 KEKETISPQLK
+3654 TEKETISPQLK
-3665 SVLKMVYEDSHRI
+3665 SVLKMVYEDSRRI

-3699 AEGWQKEGLTLLD
+3699 AEGWRKEGLILLD
-3712 AIQSLKDYLSKVEDR
+3712 AIQSLRDYLSKVEDR

-3733 DTCLDWRGELL
+3733 DTSFDWRGELL
-3744 QAVQAVL
+3744 QAVQSVL
-3751 EKERNMFQINLQSH
+3751 EKERNMFQIDLQSH

-3791 QRIVLEHLLSSDRNS
+3791 QRTVLEHLLSSDRNS

-3831 LQETLTNAEDHG
+3831 LQETLTNAEDRG

-3851 RKVELLEYNLQQE
+3851 RKVELLEYKLQQE
-3864 KTIASDL
+3864 KTIANDL

-3881 ASEMLELLK
+3881 ASEMHELLK
-3890 QERSAVSD
+3890 QERSVVSD
-3898 LKSELY
+3898 LKSELS

-3911 SLQKSLQKL
+3911 SLQTFLQKL
-3920 QREMNQLRSELES
+3920 QREILQLRSELEN

-3942 QDIQNEHSKEKEL
+3942 QDLQNEHSKQKEL
-3955 RNMFEEQHLQHK
+3955 RNIFEEQHLQQK

-3980 QAALELQFIQNNQMS
+3980 QAALELQCIQNNQMS
-3995 VALEHEKSANNN
+3995 VALEHEKSANDN

-4022 LSQERNKLTELQRN
+4022 LSQERNKLTELQSN

-4054 RVLTEQLSMRVNE
+4054 RVLTEQLSMRGNE
-4067 DSSCKHK
+4067 DSSCQHK
-4074 ESLLEQTFVQ
+4074 ESLVEQTFVQ

-4090 DEERSRAMELAAI
+4090 DAERSRAMELAAI

-4130 KEREVSTKLRAT
+4130 KEREISTKLRAT

-4153 ICSLEIQREREAKLK
+4153 IRSLEIQREREAKLK

-4175 TLFRSMKEQE
+4175 TLFRTMKEQE
-4185 KSKKEEREKERRQE
+4185 KSKKEEREKERRE
-4199 EKEEFEKR
+4199 EQRAEFEKWT
-4207 KEWQKDRE
+4207 EWQKDKE
-4215 RLHELELQHQ
+4215 RVHELELQHQ

-4240 LEEQERNLAS
+4240 LEKQERNLAS
-4250 HKSQQELS
+4250 QKSQRELS
-4258 SCPVKN
+4258 SCPIKN
-4264 DYNANLSLATETEAL
+4264 DYNANLSLTTETEAL

-4335 ELLTSSNPLKPLQG
+4335 ELLTSSTPLKPLQG

-4374 KLELRAAICQ
+4374 KLELRAVISQ
-4384 FEKNLQQQH
+4384 LEKNLQQH
-4393 HRGIGN
+4393 HRRGISN

-4407 AYSVQGSERA
+4407 AHSVQESERA

-4422 KTILQNALKQA
+4422 KTFLQNALKQA

-4444 ENKPIMET
+4444 ENKPVMET
-4452 SNPKLQKLYRKYLRA
+4452 SNPKLQKLYKKYLRA

-4573 LRQQQFPSVNVN
+4573 LRQQQLPSVNVN

-4599 SARFVSHSPKSSYWL
+4599 SARFVNHSPKSSYWL
-4614 HNRLHPSTSSASEK
+4614 HNRLHPSTSSVSEK

-4656 AQTGNTPGPPHQRNI
+4656 AQIGSTPGRPHQRNI